1 MKKVRRAFALL
12 LSATLLLG
20 VLEPA
25 AIAASPVTGANQQTT
40 IQTPRSVEPKSG
52 TCGESATWSISA
64 EGVLTISGTGAIGDY
79 TENDAPWQS
88 LRADITAIVIEKG
101 ITRIGNYAFHDC
113 WVATSAVLPEGLVE
127 IGENA
132 FRSCGALEEIDLPP
146 ELTTIGIGAFY
157 YTSALTSI
165 TIPGSVETFLDAFND
180 SGLETVTIENGVDE
194 VDSYAFCNCYHL
206 KSVTLPD
213 SIQSIGNY
221 AFSGCQQLE
230 ELDLPEGITSF
241 GEYAFANTAIS
252 EFEFPEGA
260 SINAGVLQNTS
271 ITSIVIPQGV
281 ATIGQNAFYGCEN
294 LATVT
299 FPSTLTRIEGGAF
312 SYTAL
317 TSLNLP
323 DGVTHIGHSAFRECN
338 ALETVTM
345 TDSVTTM
352 DDNAFDDCDILRS
365 VTLSDQIETI
375 GLQTFSQ
382 CKKLETIHL
391 PASLKTIGN
400 DAFQYCESL
409 RSLTLPDGT
418 ESIGSLAFRG
428 CSVLEAV
435 VIPASVTS
443 IDSGWN
449 NNSVFAY
456 CGVLTLYVTPDS
468 HAEKYAKERGIT
480 YEYLAEGK
488 TVWLD
493 VVGEDGNPLDEEDY
507 SIRWYENGERL
518 SASGGSIGVDGD
530 TQALTY
536 EVALGEELAFQ
547 YQTPGAQTVELTDT
561 VTTLECQL
569 QPLPQVT
576 VIGAVTDAEGKLLPG
591 ASVTISQSAG
601 IYEKTQQENLPVE
614 SDGSFSIQ
622 LPVLETTVT
631 AEMDGYYT
639 RSRTVPLLD
648 GEGTSNNVGDIALP
662 AIPEAR
668 VELSFAVKSAVAA
681 GETPA
686 TTKLQTGNGITVSAY
701 NVTTEQNLTDTVFQY
716 PYLMLGDNNAKSG
729 DEVRITATDTWGKM
743 TAKPVTV
750 KLTDDPW
757 TAAITFTENG
767 AVSALLS
774 GDFPKRAAVFDA
786 GGNLVQTATVDGQLF
801 TSQPLPAGNYQVAFL
816 EKTSQI
822 SAIPTLGYLTT
833 LGLVQGE
840 NYVLRSFSVENG
852 KITTLGTVTVPELE
866 MSYLAAESTSVSVNK
881 AKAPAGQYV
890 TVRAAYE
897 LDEKVSSTGQTLV
910 VDLPEGCELV
920 DGSVTVDGGRANY
933 SSSDDGTVSIPT
945 NKEKATVLF
954 YVTAQ
959 GSGEFSV
966 TCSLEFTPAGTDEKV
981 TQPLGSGF
989 FSATAMQLHVLDK
1002 TSKETVRVSGK
1013 AAPNGTVEIYDG
1025 SRLAETAT
1033 ANAAG
1038 TWFATVDLQ
1047 PRYQFEVHDLQAK
1060 VTAGGTETL
1069 SDVARVTYDANYID
1083 LASITMINTA
1093 HPPTN
1098 LNPMEYVTEMVA
1110 ADYQGKS
1117 FYYRWD
1123 PNHPVF
1129 TFTVKFDEN
1138 DTERLSGVTV
1148 VATNAQGEE
1157 TLLSCQYQESAG
1169 AWTTSGI
1176 FDTVESLPV
1185 SLSVRYSCDGVP
1197 SVFGGGEQAVNAM
1210 MTAIVEDTQEYQ
1222 EAVEQVMEQESA
1234 KLSLGNVTAGGGG
1247 AFSMPLLYD
1256 EEQIG
1261 TYAAEE
1267 VDYTQFDLDAWRE
1280 QGTVIEYTLE
1290 DGSCYFTRRE
1300 LSGGEGT
1307 VTISQWTAYPADTV
1321 LTKETITL
1329 SEPTSPV
1336 LRLSQGERLAA
1347 SRSAQTLSSPRLAAD
1362 WSDLFEITNTIA
1374 QCLPSWA
1381 GSLASG
1387 INTIS
1392 DLNIIRMGVDSN
1404 MSIFELDYNNVLEL
1418 LDEKCDDGTPRVPS
1432 EQRASF
1438 LKQLDELNHMVLDY
1452 PSLVFMA
1459 FAMSYFADYMVGK
1472 AIGDLVPEEISD
1484 LADSENI
1491 NTIYSSLEGFQ
1502 RLMMKLGK
1510 KDSVKLSGRGVD
1522 MVVGVTTGLVEFDT
1536 NFVTSMVS
1544 DATKNV
1550 LQLNLDA
1557 QEYMDRRFQ
1566 EIHGDFQDLM
1576 KEIQMSYRQCKDD
1589 EEDDGKEDGG
1599 NGDGGDGRNGANSLS
1614 FDMTAG
1620 LDPSGYVCEAV
1631 PSNVLEGVTVTLYKM
1646 GDGGTEEEWDAANY
1660 DQTNPVTTNADG
1672 VYAWDVPAGQWKVK
1686 FEKEDYK
1693 PAETGWL
1700 TVPPPQTDVNVSLV
1714 SQESPEIASVS
1725 AYPEGV
1731 RVEFSQYMD
1740 IESVKEKLSVT
1751 TNENLITGSV
1761 EAENA
1766 EGSLNNPEIEYASV
1780 FFFTFTN
1787 GPESGEVTVSAAGAK
1802 NYAENTVQETAGSK
1816 TATIEAEPTGI
1827 AVRETASVGCDG
1839 IVTLEL
1845 QVEPPAAGANKTIRV
1860 ASSTS
1865 RLFEV
1870 KQNNATV
1877 TQVTTDEEGKA
1888 TLTLSGKLPGAG
1900 QLTFSLDGTSLT
1912 AATQVAVGDTTE
1924 VLSACAEVT
1933 ANPVPGSVAP
1943 GKEVTLQTETA
1954 GAVIY
1959 YTLNKTCPCDL
1970 DNEAR
1975 KEYTGPIEIT
1985 EDTYIIAYAVK
1996 EGYEDSKT
2004 SHFSYTVKEENPPVV
2019 EPGPGGSTP
2028 SRKPTVTVS
2037 GTGGTAVAQSS
2048 GVVVITPATGYKIA
2062 KVLVNGQE
2070 VAIPADGNLTGLQPS
2085 DKVTVTFEKISES
2098 VDLPFTDLAEDA
2110 WYSGAVEYVYA
2121 HGLMRGMSETAFAPN
2136 TSLTRAQAVQ
2146 ILYNL
2151 EGQPVVS
2158 GTATFTDAEHWAKSP
2173 IVWAQQTGVV
2183 DGYEDNSFRPENPIS
2198 RQEFAQIMYNYAK
2211 YKGYDLTAKGNL
2223 DAFPDADKMG
2233 AWAEPALAWAN
2244 GNKLING
2251 HDDGT
2256 LDPGGITI
2264 RAQAASILMRFDLN
2278 IVK

>member
-1 MKKVRRAFALL
+1 
-12 LSATLLLG
+12 
-20 VLEPA
+20 
-25 AIAASPVTGANQQTT
+25 
-40 IQTPRSVEPKSG
+40 
-52 TCGESATWSISA
+52 
-64 EGVLTISGTGAIGDY
+64 
-79 TENDAPWQS
+79 
-88 LRADITAIVIEKG
+88 
-101 ITRIGNYAFHDC
+101 
-113 WVATSAVLPEGLVE
+113 
-127 IGENA
+127 
-132 FRSCGALEEIDLPP
+132 
-146 ELTTIGIGAFY
+146 
-157 YTSALTSI
+157 
-165 TIPGSVETFLDAFND
+165 
-180 SGLETVTIENGVDE
+180 
-194 VDSYAFCNCYHL
+194 
-206 KSVTLPD
+206 
-213 SIQSIGNY
+213 
-221 AFSGCQQLE
+221 
-230 ELDLPEGITSF
+230 
-241 GEYAFANTAIS
+241 
-252 EFEFPEGA
+252 
-260 SINAGVLQNTS
+260 
-271 ITSIVIPQGV
+271 
-281 ATIGQNAFYGCEN
+281 
-294 LATVT
+294 
-299 FPSTLTRIEGGAF
+299 
-312 SYTAL
+312 
-317 TSLNLP
+317 
-323 DGVTHIGHSAFRECN
+323 
-338 ALETVTM
+338 
-345 TDSVTTM
+345 
-352 DDNAFDDCDILRS
+352 
-365 VTLSDQIETI
+365 
-375 GLQTFSQ
+375 
-382 CKKLETIHL
+382 
-391 PASLKTIGN
+391 
-400 DAFQYCESL
+400 
-409 RSLTLPDGT
+409 
-418 ESIGSLAFRG
+418 
-428 CSVLEAV
+428 
-435 VIPASVTS
+435 
-443 IDSGWN
+443 
-449 NNSVFAY
+449 
-456 CGVLTLYVTPDS
+456 
-468 HAEKYAKERGIT
+468 
-480 YEYLAEGK
+480 
-488 TVWLD
+488 
-493 VVGEDGNPLDEEDY
+493 
-507 SIRWYENGERL
+507 
-518 SASGGSIGVDGD
+518 
-530 TQALTY
+530 
-536 EVALGEELAFQ
+536 
-547 YQTPGAQTVELTDT
+547 
-561 VTTLECQL
+561 
-569 QPLPQVT
+569 
-576 VIGAVTDAEGKLLPG
+576 
-591 ASVTISQSAG
+591 
-601 IYEKTQQENLPVE
+601 
-614 SDGSFSIQ
+614 
-622 LPVLETTVT
+622 
-631 AEMDGYYT
+631 
-639 RSRTVPLLD
+639 
-648 GEGTSNNVGDIALP
+648 
-662 AIPEAR
+662 
-668 VELSFAVKSAVAA
+668 
-681 GETPA
+681 
-686 TTKLQTGNGITVSAY
+686 
-701 NVTTEQNLTDTVFQY
+701 
-716 PYLMLGDNNAKSG
+716 
-729 DEVRITATDTWGKM
+729 
-743 TAKPVTV
+743 
-750 KLTDDPW
+750 
-757 TAAITFTENG
+757 
-767 AVSALLS
+767 
-774 GDFPKRAAVFDA
+774 
-786 GGNLVQTATVDGQLF
+786 
-801 TSQPLPAGNYQVAFL
+801 
-816 EKTSQI
+816 
-822 SAIPTLGYLTT
+822 
-833 LGLVQGE
+833 
-840 NYVLRSFSVENG
+840 
-852 KITTLGTVTVPELE
+852 
-866 MSYLAAESTSVSVNK
+866 
-881 AKAPAGQYV
+881 
-890 TVRAAYE
+890 
-897 LDEKVSSTGQTLV
+897 
-910 VDLPEGCELV
+910 
-920 DGSVTVDGGRANY
+920 
-933 SSSDDGTVSIPT
+933 
-945 NKEKATVLF
+945 
-954 YVTAQ
+954 
-959 GSGEFSV
+959 
-966 TCSLEFTPAGTDEKV
+966 
-981 TQPLGSGF
+981 
-989 FSATAMQLHVLDK
+989 
-1002 TSKETVRVSGK
+1002 
-1013 AAPNGTVEIYDG
+1013 
-1025 SRLAETAT
+1025 
-1033 ANAAG
+1033 
-1038 TWFATVDLQ
+1038 
-1047 PRYQFEVHDLQAK
+1047 
-1060 VTAGGTETL
+1060 
-1069 SDVARVTYDANYID
+1069 
-1083 LASITMINTA
+1083 
-1093 HPPTN
+1093 
-1098 LNPMEYVTEMVA
+1098 
-1110 ADYQGKS
+1110 
-1117 FYYRWD
+1117 
-1123 PNHPVF
+1123 
-1129 TFTVKFDEN
+1129 
-1138 DTERLSGVTV
+1138 
-1148 VATNAQGEE
+1148 
-1157 TLLSCQYQESAG
+1157 
-1169 AWTTSGI
+1169 
-1176 FDTVESLPV
+1176 
-1185 SLSVRYSCDGVP
+1185 
-1197 SVFGGGEQAVNAM
+1197 M

-1247 AFSMPLLYD
+1247 AFSMSLLYD

-1374 QCLPSWA
+1374 QCLPGWA

-1392 DLNIIRMGVDSN
+1392 DVNILRMGVDSN

-1418 LDEKCDDGTPRVPS
+1418 LDEKCDDGTPRVS
-1432 EQRASF
+1432 SKQRTIF
-1438 LKQLDELNHMVLDY
+1438 LEQLDELNDTVLEYPGMVFTAY
-1452 PSLVFMA
+1452 
-1459 FAMSYFADYMVGK
+1459 AMSYFADYVVGK
-1472 AIGDLVPEEISD
+1472 TIGDLVPEEISD

-1510 KDSVKLSGRGVD
+1510 KDGVKLSGRGVD

-1536 NFVTSMVS
+1536 NVVTSMVS

-1576 KEIQMSYRQCKDD
+1576 KQIQLSYGECKDD
-1589 EEDDGKEDGG
+1589 EEEDGKEDGG

-1631 PSNVLEGVTVTLYKM
+1631 PSNVLEGVTVTLYKQ
-1646 GDGGTEEEWDAANY
+1646 DDDKEVQWNATYY

-1672 VYAWDVPAGQWKVK
+1672 VYAWDVPEGQWKVK
-1686 FEKEDYK
+1686 FEKESYK
-1693 PAETGWL
+1693 TACSDL
-1700 TVPPPQTDVNVSLV
+1700 LAVPPPQTDVNVSLV
-1714 SQESPEIASVS
+1714 SEELPEIASIS
-1725 AYPEGV
+1725 AYQKGV

-1751 TNENLITGSV
+1751 TNGNTITGSV

-1766 EGSLNNPEIEYASV
+1766 EGSLDNPEIKYASV
-1780 FFFTFTN
+1780 FFFTF
-1787 GPESGEVTVSAAGAK
+1787 GESVESGTVTVSAAGAE
-1802 NYAENTVQETAGSK
+1802 NYAENTVQETAESK
-1816 TATIEAEPTGI
+1816 TATIEVKPTGI
-1827 AVRETASVGCDG
+1827 AVQETASVGCDST
-1839 IVTLEL
+1839 VTLEL
-1845 QVEPPAAGANKTIRV
+1845 RVEPPAAGANKTIRV

-1924 VLSACAEVT
+1924 DPPVCEAVT

-2121 HGLMRGMSETAFAPN
+2121 HGLMRGMSEIVFSPN

-2158 GTATFTDAEHWAKSP
+2158 GAATFTDAEHWAKTP
-2173 IVWAQQTGVV
+2173 IAWAQQTGVV

-2198 RQEFAQIMYNYAK
+2198 RQEFAQMMYNYAK

-2233 AWAEPALAWAN
+2233 AWAEPSLAWAN

>member
-1 MKKVRRAFALL
+1 
-12 LSATLLLG
+12 
-20 VLEPA
+20 
-25 AIAASPVTGANQQTT
+25 
-40 IQTPRSVEPKSG
+40 
-52 TCGESATWSISA
+52 
-64 EGVLTISGTGAIGDY
+64 
-79 TENDAPWQS
+79 
-88 LRADITAIVIEKG
+88 
-101 ITRIGNYAFHDC
+101 
-113 WVATSAVLPEGLVE
+113 
-127 IGENA
+127 
-132 FRSCGALEEIDLPP
+132 
-146 ELTTIGIGAFY
+146 
-157 YTSALTSI
+157 
-165 TIPGSVETFLDAFND
+165 
-180 SGLETVTIENGVDE
+180 
-194 VDSYAFCNCYHL
+194 
-206 KSVTLPD
+206 
-213 SIQSIGNY
+213 
-221 AFSGCQQLE
+221 
-230 ELDLPEGITSF
+230 
-241 GEYAFANTAIS
+241 
-252 EFEFPEGA
+252 
-260 SINAGVLQNTS
+260 
-271 ITSIVIPQGV
+271 
-281 ATIGQNAFYGCEN
+281 
-294 LATVT
+294 
-299 FPSTLTRIEGGAF
+299 
-312 SYTAL
+312 
-317 TSLNLP
+317 
-323 DGVTHIGHSAFRECN
+323 
-338 ALETVTM
+338 
-345 TDSVTTM
+345 
-352 DDNAFDDCDILRS
+352 
-365 VTLSDQIETI
+365 
-375 GLQTFSQ
+375 
-382 CKKLETIHL
+382 
-391 PASLKTIGN
+391 
-400 DAFQYCESL
+400 
-409 RSLTLPDGT
+409 
-418 ESIGSLAFRG
+418 
-428 CSVLEAV
+428 
-435 VIPASVTS
+435 
-443 IDSGWN
+443 
-449 NNSVFAY
+449 
-456 CGVLTLYVTPDS
+456 
-468 HAEKYAKERGIT
+468 
-480 YEYLAEGK
+480 
-488 TVWLD
+488 
-493 VVGEDGNPLDEEDY
+493 
-507 SIRWYENGERL
+507 
-518 SASGGSIGVDGD
+518 
-530 TQALTY
+530 
-536 EVALGEELAFQ
+536 
-547 YQTPGAQTVELTDT
+547 
-561 VTTLECQL
+561 
-569 QPLPQVT
+569 
-576 VIGAVTDAEGKLLPG
+576 
-591 ASVTISQSAG
+591 
-601 IYEKTQQENLPVE
+601 
-614 SDGSFSIQ
+614 
-622 LPVLETTVT
+622 
-631 AEMDGYYT
+631 
-639 RSRTVPLLD
+639 
-648 GEGTSNNVGDIALP
+648 
-662 AIPEAR
+662 
-668 VELSFAVKSAVAA
+668 
-681 GETPA
+681 
-686 TTKLQTGNGITVSAY
+686 
-701 NVTTEQNLTDTVFQY
+701 
-716 PYLMLGDNNAKSG
+716 
-729 DEVRITATDTWGKM
+729 
-743 TAKPVTV
+743 
-750 KLTDDPW
+750 
-757 TAAITFTENG
+757 
-767 AVSALLS
+767 
-774 GDFPKRAAVFDA
+774 
-786 GGNLVQTATVDGQLF
+786 
-801 TSQPLPAGNYQVAFL
+801 
-816 EKTSQI
+816 
-822 SAIPTLGYLTT
+822 
-833 LGLVQGE
+833 
-840 NYVLRSFSVENG
+840 
-852 KITTLGTVTVPELE
+852 
-866 MSYLAAESTSVSVNK
+866 
-881 AKAPAGQYV
+881 
-890 TVRAAYE
+890 
-897 LDEKVSSTGQTLV
+897 
-910 VDLPEGCELV
+910 
-920 DGSVTVDGGRANY
+920 
-933 SSSDDGTVSIPT
+933 
-945 NKEKATVLF
+945 
-954 YVTAQ
+954 
-959 GSGEFSV
+959 
-966 TCSLEFTPAGTDEKV
+966 
-981 TQPLGSGF
+981 
-989 FSATAMQLHVLDK
+989 
-1002 TSKETVRVSGK
+1002 
-1013 AAPNGTVEIYDG
+1013 
-1025 SRLAETAT
+1025 
-1033 ANAAG
+1033 
-1038 TWFATVDLQ
+1038 
-1047 PRYQFEVHDLQAK
+1047 
-1060 VTAGGTETL
+1060 
-1069 SDVARVTYDANYID
+1069 
-1083 LASITMINTA
+1083 
-1093 HPPTN
+1093 
-1098 LNPMEYVTEMVA
+1098 ME
-1110 ADYQGKS
+1110 
-1117 FYYRWD
+1117 
-1123 PNHPVF
+1123 
-1129 TFTVKFDEN
+1129 FDEN
-1138 DTERLSGVTV
+1138 DPERLSGVTV
-1148 VATNAQGEE
+1148 VAANAQGEE
-1157 TLLSCQYQESAG
+1157 TLLPCQYQASAG
-1169 AWTTSGI
+1169 AWTTSGT

-1197 SVFGGGEQAVNAM
+1197 SVFGGGEEAVDAM

-1234 KLSLGNVTAGGGG
+1234 KLSLGTVTAEEGG

-1256 EEQIG
+1256 EKQIG

-1267 VDYTQFDLDAWRE
+1267 VDYTQFDLNEWRE

-1290 DGSCYFTRRE
+1290 DDSCYYTRRE

-1307 VTISQWTAYPADTV
+1307 VTITQWTAYPADKV

-1329 SEPTSPV
+1329 SGTVSPV

-1374 QCLPSWA
+1374 QLLPSWA

-1599 NGDGGDGRNGANSLS
+1599 SGDGGDGRNGANSLA

-1646 GDGGTEEEWDAANY
+1646 DDDKEVQWIATDY

-1686 FEKEDYK
+1686 FEKEDYES
-1693 PAETGWL
+1693 AETGWL
-1700 TVPPPQTDVNVSLV
+1700 TVPPPRTDVNVSLV

-1740 IESVKEKLSVT
+1740 IKSVKDELSVT
-1751 TNENLITGSV
+1751 TNGNPITGSV

-1766 EGSLNNPEIEYASV
+1766 EESLDDPETEYASV
-1780 FFFTFTN
+1780 FFFTFNEPTK
-1787 GPESGEVTVSAAGAK
+1787 SGKVTVSAAGAE
-1802 NYAENTVQETAGSK
+1802 NYARKTVKETAGSK
-1816 TATIEAEPTGI
+1816 TATIEVEPTGI
-1827 AVRETASVGCDG
+1827 AVQETASVDCDG
-1839 IVTLEL
+1839 TVTLEL
-1845 QVEPPAAGANKTIRV
+1845 RVEPPAAGANKTIRV

-1924 VLSACAEVT
+1924 DPPVCEAVT

-2048 GVVVITPATGYKIA
+2048 GVVVITPATGYRIA

-2070 VAIPADGNLTGLQPS
+2070 VAIPADGKLTGLQPS

-2098 VDLPFTDLAEDA
+2098 VDLPFTDLAEEA

-2121 HGLMRGMSETAFAPN
+2121 HGLMRGMSEIVFSPN

-2158 GTATFTDAEHWAKSP
+2158 GAATFTDAEHWAKTP
-2173 IVWAQQTGVV
+2173 IAWAQQTGVV

-2198 RQEFAQIMYNYAK
+2198 RQEFAQMMYNYAK

-2233 AWAEPALAWAN
+2233 AWAEPSLAWAN

>member
-1 MKKVRRAFALL
+1 M
-12 LSATLLLG
+12 
-20 VLEPA
+20 
-25 AIAASPVTGANQQTT
+25 TT
-40 IQTPRSVEPKSG
+40 R
-52 TCGESATWSISA
+52 
-64 EGVLTISGTGAIGDY
+64 
-79 TENDAPWQS
+79 
-88 LRADITAIVIEKG
+88 
-101 ITRIGNYAFHDC
+101 
-113 WVATSAVLPEGLVE
+113 
-127 IGENA
+127 
-132 FRSCGALEEIDLPP
+132 
-146 ELTTIGIGAFY
+146 
-157 YTSALTSI
+157 
-165 TIPGSVETFLDAFND
+165 
-180 SGLETVTIENGVDE
+180 
-194 VDSYAFCNCYHL
+194 
-206 KSVTLPD
+206 
-213 SIQSIGNY
+213 
-221 AFSGCQQLE
+221 
-230 ELDLPEGITSF
+230 
-241 GEYAFANTAIS
+241 
-252 EFEFPEGA
+252 
-260 SINAGVLQNTS
+260 
-271 ITSIVIPQGV
+271 
-281 ATIGQNAFYGCEN
+281 
-294 LATVT
+294 
-299 FPSTLTRIEGGAF
+299 
-312 SYTAL
+312 
-317 TSLNLP
+317 
-323 DGVTHIGHSAFRECN
+323 
-338 ALETVTM
+338 
-345 TDSVTTM
+345 
-352 DDNAFDDCDILRS
+352 
-365 VTLSDQIETI
+365 
-375 GLQTFSQ
+375 
-382 CKKLETIHL
+382 
-391 PASLKTIGN
+391 
-400 DAFQYCESL
+400 
-409 RSLTLPDGT
+409 
-418 ESIGSLAFRG
+418 
-428 CSVLEAV
+428 
-435 VIPASVTS
+435 
-443 IDSGWN
+443 
-449 NNSVFAY
+449 
-456 CGVLTLYVTPDS
+456 
-468 HAEKYAKERGIT
+468 
-480 YEYLAEGK
+480 
-488 TVWLD
+488 
-493 VVGEDGNPLDEEDY
+493 
-507 SIRWYENGERL
+507 
-518 SASGGSIGVDGD
+518 
-530 TQALTY
+530 
-536 EVALGEELAFQ
+536 
-547 YQTPGAQTVELTDT
+547 
-561 VTTLECQL
+561 
-569 QPLPQVT
+569 
-576 VIGAVTDAEGKLLPG
+576 
-591 ASVTISQSAG
+591 
-601 IYEKTQQENLPVE
+601 
-614 SDGSFSIQ
+614 
-622 LPVLETTVT
+622 
-631 AEMDGYYT
+631 
-639 RSRTVPLLD
+639 
-648 GEGTSNNVGDIALP
+648 
-662 AIPEAR
+662 
-668 VELSFAVKSAVAA
+668 
-681 GETPA
+681 
-686 TTKLQTGNGITVSAY
+686 
-701 NVTTEQNLTDTVFQY
+701 QNLTGTVFQY

-729 DEVRITATDTWGKM
+729 DEVRITATDTRGKM

-910 VDLPEGCELV
+910 VDLPEGCSLV
-920 DGSVTVDGGRANY
+920 KNSVTVDGDSANY
-933 SSSDDGTVSIPT
+933 SSPDDGTVRILT

-954 YVTAQ
+954 YVTPTS
-959 GSGEFSV
+959 SGEFSV

-989 FSATAMQLHVLDK
+989 FSATAMQLCVLGK
-1002 TSKETVRVSGK
+1002 TSKKTVLVSGK

-1025 SRLAETAT
+1025 SRLAAETT

-1038 TWFATVDLQ
+1038 TWFAEVDLQ

-1060 VTAGGTETL
+1060 VTTGVTETL

-1110 ADYQGKS
+1110 AKYQGKS

-1169 AWTTSGI
+1169 AWATSGT

-1197 SVFGGGEQAVNAM
+1197 SVFGGGEEAVDAM

-1234 KLSLGNVTAGGGG
+1234 KLSLGDVTAGEGG

-1256 EEQIG
+1256 EKQIG

-1267 VDYTQFDLDAWRE
+1267 VNYTQFDLNAWRE
-1280 QGTVIEYTLE
+1280 QSTVIEYTLE
-1290 DGSCYFTRRE
+1290 DGSCYYTRRE

-1307 VTISQWTAYPADTV
+1307 VTITQWTAYPADKV

-1329 SEPTSPV
+1329 SGTVSPV

-1374 QCLPSWA
+1374 QLLPSWA

-1438 LKQLDELNHMVLDY
+1438 LKQLDELNNMVLDY

-1510 KDSVKLSGRGVD
+1510 KDGVKLSGRGVD

-1576 KEIQMSYRQCKDD
+1576 KQIQLSYGECKDD
-1589 EEDDGKEDGG
+1589 EEEDGKEDGG

-1672 VYAWDVPAGQWKVK
+1672 VYAWDVPEGKWKVK
-1686 FEKEDYK
+1686 FEKEGY
-1693 PAETGWL
+1693 ETDCSDWL
-1700 TVPPPQTDVNVSLV
+1700 AVPPPQTNVNVSLV
-1714 SQESPEIASVS
+1714 SEASPEIASVS

-1740 IESVKEKLSVT
+1740 IESVKEELSVT
-1751 TNENLITGSV
+1751 TNGNAITGSV

-1766 EGSLNNPEIEYASV
+1766 EGSLDNPEIKYASV
-1780 FFFTFTN
+1780 FFFTF
-1787 GPESGEVTVSAAGAK
+1787 GESVESGTVTVSAAGAE
-1802 NYAENTVQETAGSK
+1802 NYAENTVQETAESK
-1816 TATIEAEPTGI
+1816 TATIEVKPTGI
-1827 AVRETASVGCDG
+1827 AVQETASVGCDG
-1839 IVTLEL
+1839 TVTLQL
-1845 QVEPPAAGANKTIRV
+1845 QVQPSEAGAHKTIQV

-1865 RLFEV
+1865 HLFNVPTSVE
-1870 KQNNATV
+1870 
-1877 TQVTTDEEGKA
+1877 TDENGKA

-1912 AATQVAVGDTTE
+1912 AATQVAVGDTTKDLPVCE
-1924 VLSACAEVT
+1924 AVTASPGAGVVPSGTKVVLS
-1933 ANPVPGSVAP
+1933 
-1943 GKEVTLQTETA
+1943 TETE
-1954 GAVIY
+1954 GASIY
-1959 YTLNKTCPCDL
+1959 YTLNKTCPCDES
-1970 DNEAR
+1970 NVAR

-1985 EDTYIIAYAVK
+1985 EDTYIIAYTVK

-2004 SHFSYTVKEENPPVV
+2004 SHFPYTVKEENPPVV
-2019 EPGPGGSTP
+2019 EPDPGGSTP

-2048 GVVVITPATGYKIA
+2048 GVVVITPATGYRIA

-2070 VAIPADGNLTGLQPS
+2070 VAIPADGKLTGLQPS

-2098 VDLPFTDLAEDA
+2098 VDLPFTDLAEEA

-2121 HGLMRGMSETAFAPN
+2121 HGLMRGMSEIVFSPN

-2158 GTATFTDAEHWAKSP
+2158 GAATFTDAEHWAKTP
-2173 IVWAQQTGVV
+2173 IAWAQQTGVV

-2198 RQEFAQIMYNYAK
+2198 RQEFAQMMYNYAK
-2211 YKGYDLTAKGNL
+2211 YKGYDLAAKGNL

-2244 GNKLING
+2244 GNNLING

>member
-1 MKKVRRAFALL
+1 M
-12 LSATLLLG
+12 
-20 VLEPA
+20 
-25 AIAASPVTGANQQTT
+25 TT
-40 IQTPRSVEPKSG
+40 R
-52 TCGESATWSISA
+52 
-64 EGVLTISGTGAIGDY
+64 
-79 TENDAPWQS
+79 
-88 LRADITAIVIEKG
+88 
-101 ITRIGNYAFHDC
+101 
-113 WVATSAVLPEGLVE
+113 
-127 IGENA
+127 
-132 FRSCGALEEIDLPP
+132 
-146 ELTTIGIGAFY
+146 
-157 YTSALTSI
+157 
-165 TIPGSVETFLDAFND
+165 
-180 SGLETVTIENGVDE
+180 
-194 VDSYAFCNCYHL
+194 
-206 KSVTLPD
+206 
-213 SIQSIGNY
+213 
-221 AFSGCQQLE
+221 
-230 ELDLPEGITSF
+230 
-241 GEYAFANTAIS
+241 
-252 EFEFPEGA
+252 
-260 SINAGVLQNTS
+260 
-271 ITSIVIPQGV
+271 
-281 ATIGQNAFYGCEN
+281 
-294 LATVT
+294 
-299 FPSTLTRIEGGAF
+299 
-312 SYTAL
+312 
-317 TSLNLP
+317 
-323 DGVTHIGHSAFRECN
+323 
-338 ALETVTM
+338 
-345 TDSVTTM
+345 
-352 DDNAFDDCDILRS
+352 
-365 VTLSDQIETI
+365 
-375 GLQTFSQ
+375 
-382 CKKLETIHL
+382 
-391 PASLKTIGN
+391 
-400 DAFQYCESL
+400 
-409 RSLTLPDGT
+409 
-418 ESIGSLAFRG
+418 
-428 CSVLEAV
+428 
-435 VIPASVTS
+435 
-443 IDSGWN
+443 
-449 NNSVFAY
+449 
-456 CGVLTLYVTPDS
+456 
-468 HAEKYAKERGIT
+468 
-480 YEYLAEGK
+480 
-488 TVWLD
+488 
-493 VVGEDGNPLDEEDY
+493 
-507 SIRWYENGERL
+507 
-518 SASGGSIGVDGD
+518 
-530 TQALTY
+530 
-536 EVALGEELAFQ
+536 
-547 YQTPGAQTVELTDT
+547 
-561 VTTLECQL
+561 
-569 QPLPQVT
+569 
-576 VIGAVTDAEGKLLPG
+576 
-591 ASVTISQSAG
+591 
-601 IYEKTQQENLPVE
+601 
-614 SDGSFSIQ
+614 
-622 LPVLETTVT
+622 
-631 AEMDGYYT
+631 
-639 RSRTVPLLD
+639 
-648 GEGTSNNVGDIALP
+648 
-662 AIPEAR
+662 
-668 VELSFAVKSAVAA
+668 
-681 GETPA
+681 
-686 TTKLQTGNGITVSAY
+686 
-701 NVTTEQNLTDTVFQY
+701 QNLTGTVFQY

-743 TAKPVTV
+743 TAEPVTV
-750 KLTDDPW
+750 KLTDDPS

-774 GDFPKRAAVFDA
+774 GDFPKRAAVFD
-786 GGNLVQTATVDGQLF
+786 GDGNLVQTATVEGQLF
-801 TSQPLPAGNYQVAFL
+801 TSQPLPAGSYQVAFL

-833 LGLVQGE
+833 LGLIQGE
-840 NYVLRSFSVENG
+840 DYVLRSITVENG
-852 KITTLGTVTVPELE
+852 KIATLGTVTVPQLE
-866 MSYLAAESTSVSVNK
+866 MSYLVVENTSVSVNK
-881 AKAPAGQYV
+881 AAVPAGQYV

-1060 VTAGGTETL
+1060 VTTEGTETL
-1069 SDVARVTYDANYID
+1069 SDVVRVTYDANYID

-1247 AFSMPLLYD
+1247 AFSMSLLYD

-1267 VDYTQFDLDAWRE
+1267 VDYTQFDLNAWRE
-1280 QGTVIEYTLE
+1280 QSTVIEYTLE

-1374 QCLPSWA
+1374 QCLPGWA

-1392 DLNIIRMGVDSN
+1392 DVNILRMGVDSN

-1418 LDEKCDDGTPRVPS
+1418 LDEKCDDGTPRVS
-1432 EQRASF
+1432 SKQRTIF
-1438 LKQLDELNHMVLDY
+1438 LEQLDELNHMVLDY
-1452 PSLVFMA
+1452 PGLVFMA
-1459 FAMSYFADYMVGK
+1459 FAMSYFADYVVGK
-1472 AIGDLVPEEISD
+1472 TIGDLVPEEISD

-1510 KDSVKLSGRGVD
+1510 KDGVKLSGRGVD

-1536 NFVTSMVS
+1536 NVVTSMVS

-1576 KEIQMSYRQCKDD
+1576 KQIQLSYGECKDD
-1589 EEDDGKEDGG
+1589 EEEDGKEDGG

-1646 GDGGTEEEWDAANY
+1646 DDDKEVQWIATDY

-1686 FEKEDYK
+1686 FEKEDYES
-1693 PAETGWL
+1693 AETGWL
-1700 TVPPPQTDVNVSLV
+1700 TVPPPRTDVNVSLV

-1740 IESVKEKLSVT
+1740 IKSVKDELSVT
-1751 TNENLITGSV
+1751 TNGNPITGSV

-1766 EGSLNNPEIEYASV
+1766 EESLDDPETEYASV
-1780 FFFTFTN
+1780 FFFTFNEPTK
-1787 GPESGEVTVSAAGAK
+1787 SGKVTVSAAGAE
-1802 NYAENTVQETAGSK
+1802 NYARKTVKETAGSK
-1816 TATIEAEPTGI
+1816 TATIEVEPTGI
-1827 AVRETASVGCDG
+1827 AVQETASVDCDG
-1839 IVTLEL
+1839 TVTLEL
-1845 QVEPPAAGANKTIRV
+1845 RVEPPAAGANKTIRV

-1924 VLSACAEVT
+1924 DPPVCEAVT

-2048 GVVVITPATGYKIA
+2048 GVVVITPATGYRIA

-2070 VAIPADGNLTGLQPS
+2070 VAIPADGKLTGLQPS

-2098 VDLPFTDLAEDA
+2098 VDLPFTDLAEEA

-2121 HGLMRGMSETAFAPN
+2121 HGLMRGMSEIVFSPN

-2158 GTATFTDAEHWAKSP
+2158 GAATFTDAEHWAKTP
-2173 IVWAQQTGVV
+2173 IAWAQQTGVV

-2198 RQEFAQIMYNYAK
+2198 RQEFAQMMYNYAK
-2211 YKGYDLTAKGNL
+2211 YKGYDLAAKGNL

-2244 GNKLING
+2244 GNNLING

-2256 LDPGGITI
+2256 LDPGGTTI

>member
-1 MKKVRRAFALL
+1 MKKVRCAFALL

-79 TENDAPWQS
+79 SENDAPWQS

-113 WVATSAVLPEGLVE
+113 RVATSAALPEGLVE

-132 FRSCGALEEIDLPP
+132 FRSCGALEGINLPP

-165 TIPGSVETFLDAFND
+165 TIPGSVETFSDAFND
-180 SGLETVTIENGVDE
+180 SGLETVTIEHGVDE

-206 KSVTLPD
+206 KSVNLPD

-221 AFSGCQQLE
+221 AFNGCQQLE

-456 CGVLTLYVTPDS
+456 CGVLTLYVTPGS
-468 HAEKYAKERGIT
+468 HAETYAKERGIT

-488 TVWLD
+488 TVRLD
-493 VVGEDGNPLDEEDY
+493 VVDEDGKPLDEVDY

-518 SASGGSIGVDGD
+518 GASGGSIGVDAD

-536 EVALGEELAFQ
+536 EIALGEELAFQ
-547 YQTPGAQTVELTDT
+547 YQTPGVQTVELTDT

-576 VIGAVTDAEGKLLPG
+576 LTGAVTDAEGEPLKQ

-601 IYEKTQQENLPVE
+601 IYEKTQRENLPVD

-639 RSRTVPLLD
+639 RSRTITPSAAVADL
-648 GEGTSNNVGDIALP
+648 GDIALP
-662 AIPEAR
+662 TIPEAR
-668 VELSFAVKSAVAA
+668 VELSFTVESAVAA
-681 GETPA
+681 DEA
-686 TTKLQTGNGITVSAY
+686 SVTTKLQTGNGITVSAY
-701 NVTTEQNLTDTVFQY
+701 NVTTGKELTNAVFQY
-716 PYLMLGDNNAKSG
+716 PYLVLGDNNAKSG

-750 KLTDDPW
+750 KLTDDPS

-801 TSQPLPAGNYQVAFL
+801 TSQPLPAGSYQVAFL

-933 SSSDDGTVSIPT
+933 SSSDDGTVNIPT

-966 TCSLEFTPAGTDEKV
+966 TCSLAVTPEGTGQAV

-989 FSATAMQLHVLDK
+989 FSATAMQLRVLDK
-1002 TSKETVRVSGK
+1002 TSKDEVRVSGK

-1025 SRLAETAT
+1025 SRLAGTAT

-1038 TWFATVDLQ
+1038 TWFAEVDLQ

-1060 VTAGGTETL
+1060 VTTGVTETL

-1110 ADYQGKS
+1110 AKYQGKS

-1169 AWTTSGI
+1169 AWATSGT

-1197 SVFGGGEQAVNAM
+1197 SVFGGGEEAVDAM

-1234 KLSLGNVTAGGGG
+1234 KLSLGDVTAGEGG

-1256 EEQIG
+1256 EKQIG

-1267 VDYTQFDLDAWRE
+1267 VNYTQFDLNAWRE
-1280 QGTVIEYTLE
+1280 QSTVIEYTLE
-1290 DGSCYFTRRE
+1290 DGSCYYTRRE

-1374 QCLPSWA
+1374 QCLPGWA

-1392 DLNIIRMGVDSN
+1392 DVNILRMGVDSN

-1418 LDEKCDDGTPRVPS
+1418 LDEKCDDGTPRVS
-1432 EQRASF
+1432 SKQRTIF
-1438 LKQLDELNHMVLDY
+1438 LEQLDELNDTVLEYPGMVFTAY
-1452 PSLVFMA
+1452 
-1459 FAMSYFADYMVGK
+1459 AMSYFADYVVGK
-1472 AIGDLVPEEISD
+1472 TIGDLVPEEISD

-1510 KDSVKLSGRGVD
+1510 KDGVKLSGRGVD

-1536 NFVTSMVS
+1536 NVVTSMVS

-1576 KEIQMSYRQCKDD
+1576 KQIQLSYGECKDD
-1589 EEDDGKEDGG
+1589 EEEDGKEDGG

-1686 FEKEDYK
+1686 FEKEDYES
-1693 PAETGWL
+1693 AETGWL
-1700 TVPPPQTDVNVSLV
+1700 TVPPPRTDVNVSLV

-1740 IESVKEKLSVT
+1740 IGSVMEKLSVSSAGQSIAGT
-1751 TNENLITGSV
+1751 V
-1761 EAENA
+1761 KAENA
-1766 EGSLNNPEIEYASV
+1766 EASLEDPDVQYASV

-1787 GPESGEVTVSAAGAK
+1787 GPESGEVTVSATDAK
-1802 NYAENTVQETAGSK
+1802 NYAENTVQETVESK

-1924 VLSACAEVT
+1924 DPPVCEAVT

-2098 VDLPFTDLAEDA
+2098 VDLPFTDLAEEA

-2121 HGLMRGMSETAFAPN
+2121 HGLMRGMSETVFSPN

-2158 GTATFTDAEHWAKSP
+2158 GAATFTDAEHWAKTP
-2173 IVWAQQTGVV
+2173 IAWAQQTGVV

-2198 RQEFAQIMYNYAK
+2198 RQEFAQMMYNYAK

-2233 AWAEPALAWAN
+2233 AWAEPSLAWAN

>member
-1 MKKVRRAFALL
+1 
-12 LSATLLLG
+12 
-20 VLEPA
+20 
-25 AIAASPVTGANQQTT
+25 
-40 IQTPRSVEPKSG
+40 
-52 TCGESATWSISA
+52 
-64 EGVLTISGTGAIGDY
+64 
-79 TENDAPWQS
+79 
-88 LRADITAIVIEKG
+88 
-101 ITRIGNYAFHDC
+101 
-113 WVATSAVLPEGLVE
+113 
-127 IGENA
+127 
-132 FRSCGALEEIDLPP
+132 
-146 ELTTIGIGAFY
+146 
-157 YTSALTSI
+157 
-165 TIPGSVETFLDAFND
+165 
-180 SGLETVTIENGVDE
+180 
-194 VDSYAFCNCYHL
+194 
-206 KSVTLPD
+206 
-213 SIQSIGNY
+213 
-221 AFSGCQQLE
+221 
-230 ELDLPEGITSF
+230 
-241 GEYAFANTAIS
+241 
-252 EFEFPEGA
+252 
-260 SINAGVLQNTS
+260 
-271 ITSIVIPQGV
+271 
-281 ATIGQNAFYGCEN
+281 
-294 LATVT
+294 
-299 FPSTLTRIEGGAF
+299 
-312 SYTAL
+312 
-317 TSLNLP
+317 
-323 DGVTHIGHSAFRECN
+323 
-338 ALETVTM
+338 M

-352 DDNAFDDCDILRS
+352 DDNAFDHCDILRS

-456 CGVLTLYVTPDS
+456 CGVLTLYVTPGS
-468 HAEKYAKERGIT
+468 HAETYAKERGIT

-488 TVWLD
+488 TVRLD
-493 VVGEDGNPLDEEDY
+493 VVDEDGKPLDEVDY

-518 SASGGSIGVDGD
+518 NASGGSIGVDAE

-639 RSRTVPLLD
+639 RSRTITPSAAVADL
-648 GEGTSNNVGDIALP
+648 GNIALP
-662 AIPEAR
+662 TIPEAR
-668 VELSFAVKSAVAA
+668 VELSFTVESAVAA
-681 GETPA
+681 DETPV

-701 NVTTEQNLTDTVFQY
+701 NVTTEKELTNAVFQY
-716 PYLMLGDNNAKSG
+716 PYLVLGDNNAKSG

-743 TAKPVTV
+743 TAEPVTV
-750 KLTDDPW
+750 KLTDDPS

-774 GDFPKRAAVFDA
+774 GDFPKRAAVFD
-786 GGNLVQTATVDGQLF
+786 GDGNLVQTATVEGQLF
-801 TSQPLPAGNYQVAFL
+801 TSQPLPAGSYQVAFL

-833 LGLVQGE
+833 LGLIQGE
-840 NYVLRSFSVENG
+840 DYVLRSFSVENG

-910 VDLPEGCELV
+910 VDLPEDCSLV
-920 DGSVTVDGGRANY
+920 SGSVTVDGVSANY
-933 SSSDDGTVSIPT
+933 SSPDDGRTVRIPT
-945 NKEKATVLF
+945 SKEKATVLF
-954 YVTAQ
+954 YVTPTS
-959 GSGEFSV
+959 SGEFSV
-966 TCSLEFTPAGTDEKV
+966 TCSLAFTPEGTEQAV

-989 FSATAMQLHVLDK
+989 FSATAMELRVLDK
-1002 TSKETVRVSGK
+1002 TSKKTVRVSGK

-1038 TWFATVDLQ
+1038 TWFAIVDLQ

-1060 VTAGGTETL
+1060 VTTEGTETL
-1069 SDVARVTYDANYID
+1069 SDVVRVTYDANYID

-1110 ADYQGKS
+1110 AKYQGKS

-1123 PNHPVF
+1123 PNNPVF

-1148 VATNAQGEE
+1148 VAANAQGEE
-1157 TLLSCQYQESAG
+1157 TLLPCQYQASAG
-1169 AWTTSGI
+1169 AWTTSGT

-1197 SVFGGGEQAVNAM
+1197 SVFGGGEEAVDAM

-1234 KLSLGNVTAGGGG
+1234 KLSLGTVTAEEGG

-1256 EEQIG
+1256 EKQIG

-1267 VDYTQFDLDAWRE
+1267 VDYTQFDLNEWRE

-1290 DGSCYFTRRE
+1290 DDSCYYTRRE

-1307 VTISQWTAYPADTV
+1307 VTITQWTAYPADKV

-1329 SEPTSPV
+1329 SGTVSPV

-1374 QCLPSWA
+1374 QLLPSWA

-1599 NGDGGDGRNGANSLS
+1599 SGDGGDGRNGANSLA

-1646 GDGGTEEEWDAANY
+1646 DDDKEVQWIATDY

-1686 FEKEDYK
+1686 FEKEDYE

-1700 TVPPPQTDVNVSLV
+1700 TVPPPRTDVNVSLV

-1740 IESVKEKLSVT
+1740 IESVNEKLSVT
-1751 TNENLITGSV
+1751 TNGNTITGSV

-1766 EGSLNNPEIEYASV
+1766 EGSLDDPETEYASV

-1802 NYAENTVQETAGSK
+1802 NYAENIVQETAGSK
-1816 TATIEAEPTGI
+1816 TATIEVEPTGI
-1827 AVRETASVGCDG
+1827 AVCETASVGCDG
-1839 IVTLEL
+1839 TVTLEL
-1845 QVEPPAAGANKTIRV
+1845 RVEPPAAGANKTIQV

-1865 RLFEV
+1865 YLFEV

-1888 TLTLSGKLPGAG
+1888 TLTLSGKLPGVG

-2198 RQEFAQIMYNYAK
+2198 RQEFAQMMYNYAK

-2256 LDPGGITI
+2256 LDPRGITI

>member
-1 MKKVRRAFALL
+1 
-12 LSATLLLG
+12 
-20 VLEPA
+20 
-25 AIAASPVTGANQQTT
+25 
-40 IQTPRSVEPKSG
+40 
-52 TCGESATWSISA
+52 
-64 EGVLTISGTGAIGDY
+64 
-79 TENDAPWQS
+79 
-88 LRADITAIVIEKG
+88 
-101 ITRIGNYAFHDC
+101 
-113 WVATSAVLPEGLVE
+113 
-127 IGENA
+127 
-132 FRSCGALEEIDLPP
+132 
-146 ELTTIGIGAFY
+146 
-157 YTSALTSI
+157 
-165 TIPGSVETFLDAFND
+165 
-180 SGLETVTIENGVDE
+180 
-194 VDSYAFCNCYHL
+194 
-206 KSVTLPD
+206 
-213 SIQSIGNY
+213 
-221 AFSGCQQLE
+221 
-230 ELDLPEGITSF
+230 
-241 GEYAFANTAIS
+241 
-252 EFEFPEGA
+252 
-260 SINAGVLQNTS
+260 
-271 ITSIVIPQGV
+271 
-281 ATIGQNAFYGCEN
+281 
-294 LATVT
+294 
-299 FPSTLTRIEGGAF
+299 
-312 SYTAL
+312 
-317 TSLNLP
+317 
-323 DGVTHIGHSAFRECN
+323 
-338 ALETVTM
+338 M

-456 CGVLTLYVTPDS
+456 CGVLTLYVTPGS
-468 HAEKYAKERGIT
+468 HAETYAKERGIT

-488 TVWLD
+488 TVRLD
-493 VVGEDGNPLDEEDY
+493 VVDEDGKPLDEVDY
-507 SIRWYENGERL
+507 SIRWHENGERL
-518 SASGGSIGVDGD
+518 NASGGSIGVDAE

-639 RSRTVPLLD
+639 RSRTITPSAAVADL
-648 GEGTSNNVGDIALP
+648 GNIALP
-662 AIPEAR
+662 TIPEAR
-668 VELSFAVKSAVAA
+668 VELSFTVESAVAA
-681 GETPA
+681 DETPV

-701 NVTTEQNLTDTVFQY
+701 NVTTEKELTNAVFQY
-716 PYLMLGDNNAKSG
+716 PYLVLGDNNAKSG

-743 TAKPVTV
+743 TAEPVTV
-750 KLTDDPW
+750 KLTDDPS

-774 GDFPKRAAVFDA
+774 GDFPKRAAVFD
-786 GGNLVQTATVDGQLF
+786 GDGNLVQTATVEGQLF
-801 TSQPLPAGNYQVAFL
+801 TSQPLPAGSYQVAFL

-833 LGLVQGE
+833 LGLIQGE
-840 NYVLRSFSVENG
+840 DYVLRSITVENG
-852 KITTLGTVTVPELE
+852 KIATLGTVTVPELE
-866 MSYLAAESTSVSVNK
+866 MSYLVAENTSVSVNK

-920 DGSVTVDGGRANY
+920 EGSVTVDRVSATY
-933 SSSDDGTVSIPT
+933 SSSDDGTVNIPT

-954 YVTAQ
+954 YVTPTS
-959 GSGEFSV
+959 SGEFSV
-966 TCSLEFTPAGTDEKV
+966 TCSLAFTPEGTEQAV

-989 FSATAMQLHVLDK
+989 FSATATELRVLDK
-1002 TSKETVRVSGK
+1002 TSKKTVRVSGK

-1038 TWFATVDLQ
+1038 TWFAIMDLQ

-1060 VTAGGTETL
+1060 VTTGGTETL

-1129 TFTVKFDEN
+1129 TFTVEFDEN
-1138 DTERLSGVTV
+1138 DPERLSGVTV
-1148 VATNAQGEE
+1148 VAANAQGEE
-1157 TLLSCQYQESAG
+1157 TLLPCQYQASAG
-1169 AWTTSGI
+1169 AWTTSGT

-1197 SVFGGGEQAVNAM
+1197 SVFGGGEEAVNAM

-1234 KLSLGNVTAGGGG
+1234 KLSLGTVTAGEGG

-1256 EEQIG
+1256 EKRIG

-1267 VDYTQFDLDAWRE
+1267 VNYTQFDLNAWRE
-1280 QGTVIEYTLE
+1280 QSTVIEYTLE
-1290 DGSCYFTRRE
+1290 DGSCYYTRRE

-1307 VTISQWTAYPADTV
+1307 VTITQWTAYPADKV

-1329 SEPTSPV
+1329 SETVSPV

-1374 QCLPSWA
+1374 QLLPSWA

-1646 GDGGTEEEWDAANY
+1646 DDDKEVQWIATDY

-1693 PAETGWL
+1693 PAETDWL
-1700 TVPPPQTDVNVSLV
+1700 TVPPPRTDVNVSLV

-1740 IESVKEKLSVT
+1740 IESVKEELSVT
-1751 TNENLITGSV
+1751 TNGNAITGSV

-1766 EGSLNNPEIEYASV
+1766 EGSLDNPEIKYASV
-1780 FFFTFTN
+1780 FFFTF
-1787 GPESGEVTVSAAGAK
+1787 GESVESGTVTVSAAGAE
-1802 NYAENTVQETAGSK
+1802 NYAENTVQETAESK
-1816 TATIEAEPTGI
+1816 TATIEVKPTGI
-1827 AVRETASVGCDG
+1827 AVQETASVGCDG
-1839 IVTLEL
+1839 TVTLQL
-1845 QVEPPAAGANKTIRV
+1845 QVQPSEAGAHKTIQV

-1865 RLFEV
+1865 HLFNVPTSVE
-1870 KQNNATV
+1870 
-1877 TQVTTDEEGKA
+1877 TDENGKA

>member
-12 LSATLLLG
+12 LSAALLLG

-25 AIAASPVTGANQQTT
+25 AIAAGPVTGANLQTT
-40 IQTPRSVEPKSG
+40 IQTPRSIEPQSG
-52 TCGESATWSISA
+52 TCGDNATWSISA

-230 ELDLPEGITSF
+230 ELDLPDGITSF

-281 ATIGQNAFYGCEN
+281 TTIGQNAFYGCEN

-317 TSLNLP
+317 TSLHLP
-323 DGVTHIGHSAFRECN
+323 DGVEFIGHSAFRECN
-338 ALETVTM
+338 VLETVTM

-352 DDNAFDDCDILRS
+352 DDNAFDHCDILRS

-409 RSLTLPDGT
+409 RSVTLPEGV
-418 ESIGSLAFRG
+418 ERIGSLAFRG
-428 CSVLEAV
+428 CGALEAV
-435 VIPASVTS
+435 VLPASVKE
-443 IDSGWN
+443 ISGGYGN
-449 NNSVFAY
+449 DAAFNS
-456 CGVLTLYVTPDS
+456 CGNVTLYVKAGS
-468 HAEKYAKERGIT
+468 YAQQYAIDGNLR
-480 YEYLAEGK
+480 YELLAEGK
-488 TVWLD
+488 RVTLD
-493 VVGEDGNPLDEEDY
+493 VLDSSGTPLEKGY
-507 SIRWYENGERL
+507 SVRWYENGERL

-547 YQTPGAQTVELTDT
+547 YQTPGVQTVELTDT

-576 VIGAVTDAEGKLLPG
+576 VTGAVTDAEGKPLPG

-601 IYEKTQQENLPVE
+601 IYEKTQRENLPVD

-920 DGSVTVDGGRANY
+920 DGSVTVDGDSANY
-933 SSSDDGTVSIPT
+933 SSPDDGTVRILT

-954 YVTAQ
+954 YVAAQ
-959 GSGEFSV
+959 SSGEFSV
-966 TCSLEFTPAGTDEKV
+966 TCSLAFTPEGTEQAV

-989 FSATAMQLHVLDK
+989 FSATAMELRVLDK
-1002 TSKETVRVSGK
+1002 TSKKTVRVSGK

-1025 SRLAETAT
+1025 SRLAETET

-1038 TWFATVDLQ
+1038 TWFAIVDLQ

-1060 VTAGGTETL
+1060 VTTGGTETL

-1197 SVFGGGEQAVNAM
+1197 SVFGGGE
-1210 MTAIVEDTQEYQ
+1210 
-1222 EAVEQVMEQESA
+1222 
-1234 KLSLGNVTAGGGG
+1234 
-1247 AFSMPLLYD
+1247 
-1256 EEQIG
+1256 
-1261 TYAAEE
+1261 
-1267 VDYTQFDLDAWRE
+1267 
-1280 QGTVIEYTLE
+1280 
-1290 DGSCYFTRRE
+1290 
-1300 LSGGEGT
+1300 
-1307 VTISQWTAYPADTV
+1307 
-1321 LTKETITL
+1321 
-1329 SEPTSPV
+1329 
-1336 LRLSQGERLAA
+1336 
-1347 SRSAQTLSSPRLAAD
+1347 
-1362 WSDLFEITNTIA
+1362 
-1374 QCLPSWA
+1374 
-1381 GSLASG
+1381 
-1387 INTIS
+1387 
-1392 DLNIIRMGVDSN
+1392 
-1404 MSIFELDYNNVLEL
+1404 
-1418 LDEKCDDGTPRVPS
+1418 
-1432 EQRASF
+1432 
-1438 LKQLDELNHMVLDY
+1438 
-1452 PSLVFMA
+1452 
-1459 FAMSYFADYMVGK
+1459 
-1472 AIGDLVPEEISD
+1472 
-1484 LADSENI
+1484 
-1491 NTIYSSLEGFQ
+1491 
-1502 RLMMKLGK
+1502 
-1510 KDSVKLSGRGVD
+1510 
-1522 MVVGVTTGLVEFDT
+1522 
-1536 NFVTSMVS
+1536 
-1544 DATKNV
+1544 
-1550 LQLNLDA
+1550 
-1557 QEYMDRRFQ
+1557 
-1566 EIHGDFQDLM
+1566 
-1576 KEIQMSYRQCKDD
+1576 
-1589 EEDDGKEDGG
+1589 
-1599 NGDGGDGRNGANSLS
+1599 
-1614 FDMTAG
+1614 
-1620 LDPSGYVCEAV
+1620 
-1631 PSNVLEGVTVTLYKM
+1631 
-1646 GDGGTEEEWDAANY
+1646 
-1660 DQTNPVTTNADG
+1660 
-1672 VYAWDVPAGQWKVK
+1672 
-1686 FEKEDYK
+1686 
-1693 PAETGWL
+1693 
-1700 TVPPPQTDVNVSLV
+1700 
-1714 SQESPEIASVS
+1714 
-1725 AYPEGV
+1725 
-1731 RVEFSQYMD
+1731 
-1740 IESVKEKLSVT
+1740 
-1751 TNENLITGSV
+1751 
-1761 EAENA
+1761 
-1766 EGSLNNPEIEYASV
+1766 
-1780 FFFTFTN
+1780 
-1787 GPESGEVTVSAAGAK
+1787 
-1802 NYAENTVQETAGSK
+1802 
-1816 TATIEAEPTGI
+1816 
-1827 AVRETASVGCDG
+1827 
-1839 IVTLEL
+1839 
-1845 QVEPPAAGANKTIRV
+1845 
-1860 ASSTS
+1860 
-1865 RLFEV
+1865 
-1870 KQNNATV
+1870 
-1877 TQVTTDEEGKA
+1877 
-1888 TLTLSGKLPGAG
+1888 
-1900 QLTFSLDGTSLT
+1900 
-1912 AATQVAVGDTTE
+1912 
-1924 VLSACAEVT
+1924 
-1933 ANPVPGSVAP
+1933 
-1943 GKEVTLQTETA
+1943 
-1954 GAVIY
+1954 
-1959 YTLNKTCPCDL
+1959 
-1970 DNEAR
+1970 
-1975 KEYTGPIEIT
+1975 
-1985 EDTYIIAYAVK
+1985 
-1996 EGYEDSKT
+1996 
-2004 SHFSYTVKEENPPVV
+2004 
-2019 EPGPGGSTP
+2019 
-2028 SRKPTVTVS
+2028 
-2037 GTGGTAVAQSS
+2037 
-2048 GVVVITPATGYKIA
+2048 
-2062 KVLVNGQE
+2062 
-2070 VAIPADGNLTGLQPS
+2070 
-2085 DKVTVTFEKISES
+2085 
-2098 VDLPFTDLAEDA
+2098 
-2110 WYSGAVEYVYA
+2110 
-2121 HGLMRGMSETAFAPN
+2121 
-2136 TSLTRAQAVQ
+2136 
-2146 ILYNL
+2146 
-2151 EGQPVVS
+2151 
-2158 GTATFTDAEHWAKSP
+2158 
-2173 IVWAQQTGVV
+2173 
-2183 DGYEDNSFRPENPIS
+2183 
-2198 RQEFAQIMYNYAK
+2198 
-2211 YKGYDLTAKGNL
+2211 
-2223 DAFPDADKMG
+2223 
-2233 AWAEPALAWAN
+2233 
-2244 GNKLING
+2244 
-2251 HDDGT
+2251 
-2256 LDPGGITI
+2256 
-2264 RAQAASILMRFDLN
+2264 
-2278 IVK
+2278 

>member
-40 IQTPRSVEPKSG
+40 IQTPRSIEPQSG
-52 TCGESATWSISA
+52 TCGDNATWSISA

-165 TIPGSVETFLDAFND
+165 TIPGSVETFLDAFNV

-230 ELDLPEGITSF
+230 ELDLPDGITSF

-281 ATIGQNAFYGCEN
+281 TTIGQNAFYGCEN

-456 CGVLTLYVTPDS
+456 CGVLTLYVTPGS
-468 HAEKYAKERGIT
+468 HAETYAKERGIT

-488 TVWLD
+488 TVRLD
-493 VVGEDGNPLDEEDY
+493 VVDEDGKPLDEEDY

-518 SASGGSIGVDGD
+518 NASGGSIGVDAE

-547 YQTPGAQTVELTDT
+547 YQTPGVQTVELTDT

-576 VIGAVTDAEGKLLPG
+576 LTGAVTDAEGEPLPQ

-639 RSRTVPLLD
+639 RSRTITPSAAVADL
-648 GEGTSNNVGDIALP
+648 GNIALP
-662 AIPEAR
+662 TIPEAR
-668 VELSFAVKSAVAA
+668 VELSFTVESAVAA
-681 GETPA
+681 DEA
-686 TTKLQTGNGITVSAY
+686 SVTTKLQTGNGITVSAY
-701 NVTTEQNLTDTVFQY
+701 NVTTGKELTNAVFQY
-716 PYLMLGDNNAKSG
+716 PYLVLGDNNAKSG

-866 MSYLAAESTSVSVNK
+866 MSYLVAENTSVSVNK

-920 DGSVTVDGGRANY
+920 EGSVTVDRVSATY
-933 SSSDDGTVSIPT
+933 SSSDDGTVNIPT

-954 YVTAQ
+954 YVTPTS
-959 GSGEFSV
+959 SGEFSV
-966 TCSLEFTPAGTDEKV
+966 TCSLAFTPEGTEQAV

-989 FSATAMQLHVLDK
+989 FSATATELRVLDK
-1002 TSKETVRVSGK
+1002 TSKKTVRVSGK

-1025 SRLAETAT
+1025 SRLAETET

-1038 TWFATVDLQ
+1038 TWFAIVDLQ

-1060 VTAGGTETL
+1060 VTTEGTETL

-1169 AWTTSGI
+1169 AWTTSGT

-1247 AFSMPLLYD
+1247 AFSMSLLYD

-1267 VDYTQFDLDAWRE
+1267 VDYTQFDLNEWRE

-1290 DGSCYFTRRE
+1290 DDSCYYTRRE

-1307 VTISQWTAYPADTV
+1307 VTITQWTAYPADKV

-1329 SEPTSPV
+1329 SGTVSPV

-1374 QCLPSWA
+1374 QLLPSWA

-1392 DLNIIRMGVDSN
+1392 DLNILRMGVDSN

-1646 GDGGTEEEWDAANY
+1646 DDDKEVQWIATDY

-1693 PAETGWL
+1693 PAETDWL
-1700 TVPPPQTDVNVSLV
+1700 TVPPPRTDVNVSLV

-1740 IESVKEKLSVT
+1740 IESVKGELSVT
-1751 TNENLITGSV
+1751 TNGNAITGSV

-1766 EGSLNNPEIEYASV
+1766 EGSLDNPEIKYASV
-1780 FFFTFTN
+1780 FFFTF
-1787 GPESGEVTVSAAGAK
+1787 GESVESGTVTVSAAGAE
-1802 NYAENTVQETAGSK
+1802 NYAENTVQETAENK
-1816 TATIEAEPTGI
+1816 TATIEVKPTGI
-1827 AVRETASVGCDG
+1827 AVQETASVGCDG
-1839 IVTLEL
+1839 TVTLQL
-1845 QVEPPAAGANKTIRV
+1845 RVEPPAAGANKTIQV

-1865 RLFEV
+1865 YLFEV

-1888 TLTLSGKLPGAG
+1888 TLTLSGKLPGVG

-2098 VDLPFTDLAEDA
+2098 VDLPFTDLAEEA

-2121 HGLMRGMSETAFAPN
+2121 HGLMRGMSETVFSPN

-2158 GTATFTDAEHWAKSP
+2158 GAATFTDAEHWAKTP
-2173 IVWAQQTGVV
+2173 IAWAQQTGVV

-2198 RQEFAQIMYNYAK
+2198 RQEFAQMMYNYAK
-2211 YKGYDLTAKGNL
+2211 YKGYDLAAKGNL

-2233 AWAEPALAWAN
+2233 AWAEPSLAWAN

>member
-1 MKKVRRAFALL
+1 MKKVIRAFALL

-79 TENDAPWQS
+79 SENDAPWQS

-221 AFSGCQQLE
+221 AFNGCQQLE
-230 ELDLPEGITSF
+230 ELDLPDGITSF

-281 ATIGQNAFYGCEN
+281 TTIGQNAFYGCEN

-317 TSLNLP
+317 TSLHLP
-323 DGVTHIGHSAFRECN
+323 DGVEFIGHSAFRECN
-338 ALETVTM
+338 VLETVTM

-352 DDNAFDDCDILRS
+352 DDNAFDHCDILRS

-488 TVWLD
+488 TVRLD
-493 VVGEDGNPLDEEDY
+493 VVGEDGNPLDEKDY

-547 YQTPGAQTVELTDT
+547 YQTPGVQTVELTDT

-576 VIGAVTDAEGKLLPG
+576 LTGAVTDAEGEPLKQ

-601 IYEKTQQENLPVE
+601 IYEKTQRENLPVD

-701 NVTTEQNLTDTVFQY
+701 NVTTRQNLTGTVFQY

-743 TAKPVTV
+743 TAEPVTV

-774 GDFPKRAAVFDA
+774 GDFPKRAAVFD
-786 GGNLVQTATVDGQLF
+786 GDGNLVQTATVEGQLF
-801 TSQPLPAGNYQVAFL
+801 TSQPLPAGSYQVAFL

-833 LGLVQGE
+833 LGLIQGE
-840 NYVLRSFSVENG
+840 DYVLRSITVENG
-852 KITTLGTVTVPELE
+852 KIATLGTVTVPQLE
-866 MSYLAAESTSVSVNK
+866 MSYLVVENTSVSVNK
-881 AKAPAGQYV
+881 AAVPAGQYV

-1025 SRLAETAT
+1025 SRLAAETT

-1038 TWFATVDLQ
+1038 TWFAEVGLQ

-1247 AFSMPLLYD
+1247 AFSMSLLYD

-1374 QCLPSWA
+1374 QLLPSWA

-1418 LDEKCDDGTPRVPS
+1418 LDEKCDDGTPRVS
-1432 EQRASF
+1432 SKQRTIF
-1438 LKQLDELNHMVLDY
+1438 LEQLDELNDTVLEYPGMVFTAY
-1452 PSLVFMA
+1452 
-1459 FAMSYFADYMVGK
+1459 AMSYFADYVVGK
-1472 AIGDLVPEEISD
+1472 TIGDLVPEEISD

-1510 KDSVKLSGRGVD
+1510 KDGVKLSGRGVD

-1536 NFVTSMVS
+1536 NVVTSMVS

-1576 KEIQMSYRQCKDD
+1576 KQIQLSYGECKDD
-1589 EEDDGKEDGG
+1589 EEEDGKEDGG

-1672 VYAWDVPAGQWKVK
+1672 VYAWDVPEGKWKVK
-1686 FEKEDYK
+1686 FEKEGY
-1693 PAETGWL
+1693 ETDCSDWL
-1700 TVPPPQTDVNVSLV
+1700 AVPPPQTNVNVSLV
-1714 SQESPEIASVS
+1714 SEASPEIASVS

-1740 IESVKEKLSVT
+1740 IESVKEELSVT
-1751 TNENLITGSV
+1751 TNGNAITGSV

-1766 EGSLNNPEIEYASV
+1766 EGSLDNPEIKYASV
-1780 FFFTFTN
+1780 FFFTF
-1787 GPESGEVTVSAAGAK
+1787 GESVESGTVTVSAAGAE
-1802 NYAENTVQETAGSK
+1802 NYAENTVQETAENK
-1816 TATIEAEPTGI
+1816 TATIEVKPTGI
-1827 AVRETASVGCDG
+1827 AVQETASVGCDG
-1839 IVTLEL
+1839 TVTLQL
-1845 QVEPPAAGANKTIRV
+1845 RVEPPAAGANKTIQV

-1865 RLFEV
+1865 YLFEV

-1888 TLTLSGKLPGAG
+1888 TLTLSGKLPGVG

-2121 HGLMRGMSETAFAPN
+2121 HGLMRGMSEIVFSPN

-2158 GTATFTDAEHWAKSP
+2158 GAATFTDAEHWAKTP
-2173 IVWAQQTGVV
+2173 IAWAQQTGVV

-2198 RQEFAQIMYNYAK
+2198 RQEFAQMMYNYAK

-2233 AWAEPALAWAN
+2233 PWAEPSLAWAN

>member
-12 LSATLLLG
+12 LSAALLLG

-25 AIAASPVTGANQQTT
+25 AIAAGPVTGANLQTT
-40 IQTPRSVEPKSG
+40 IQTPRSIEPQSG
-52 TCGESATWSISA
+52 TCGDNATWSISA

-230 ELDLPEGITSF
+230 ELDLPDGITSF

-281 ATIGQNAFYGCEN
+281 TTIGQNAFYGCEN

-317 TSLNLP
+317 TSLHLP
-323 DGVTHIGHSAFRECN
+323 DGVEFIGHSAFRECN
-338 ALETVTM
+338 VLETVTM

-352 DDNAFDDCDILRS
+352 DDNAFDHCDILRS

-488 TVWLD
+488 TVRLD
-493 VVGEDGNPLDEEDY
+493 VVDEDGKPLDEEDY

-518 SASGGSIGVDGD
+518 NASGGSIGVDAE

-576 VIGAVTDAEGKLLPG
+576 LTGAVTDAEGEPLPQ

-601 IYEKTQQENLPVE
+601 IYEKTQRENLPVD

-681 GETPA
+681 DEA
-686 TTKLQTGNGITVSAY
+686 SVTTKLQTGNGITVSAY
-701 NVTTEQNLTDTVFQY
+701 NVTTGKELTNAVFQY
-716 PYLMLGDNNAKSG
+716 PYLVLGDNNAKSG

-866 MSYLAAESTSVSVNK
+866 MSYLVAENTSVSVNK

-920 DGSVTVDGGRANY
+920 EGSVTVDRVSATY
-933 SSSDDGTVSIPT
+933 SSSDDGTVNIPT

-954 YVTAQ
+954 YVTPTS
-959 GSGEFSV
+959 SGEFSV
-966 TCSLEFTPAGTDEKV
+966 TCSLAFTPEGTEQAV

-989 FSATAMQLHVLDK
+989 FSATATELRVLDK
-1002 TSKETVRVSGK
+1002 TSKKTVRVSGK

-1038 TWFATVDLQ
+1038 TWFAIMDLQ

-1060 VTAGGTETL
+1060 VTTGGTETL

-1129 TFTVKFDEN
+1129 TFTVEFDEN
-1138 DTERLSGVTV
+1138 DPERLSGVTV
-1148 VATNAQGEE
+1148 VAANAQGEE
-1157 TLLSCQYQESAG
+1157 TLLPCQYQASAG
-1169 AWTTSGI
+1169 AWTTSGT

-1197 SVFGGGEQAVNAM
+1197 SVFGGGEEAVNAM

-1247 AFSMPLLYD
+1247 AFSMSLLYD

-1374 QCLPSWA
+1374 QCLPGWA

-1392 DLNIIRMGVDSN
+1392 DVNILRMGVDSN

-1418 LDEKCDDGTPRVPS
+1418 LDEKCDDGTPRVS
-1432 EQRASF
+1432 SKQRTIF
-1438 LKQLDELNHMVLDY
+1438 LEQLDELNDTVLEYPGMVFTAY
-1452 PSLVFMA
+1452 
-1459 FAMSYFADYMVGK
+1459 AMSYFADYVVGK
-1472 AIGDLVPEEISD
+1472 TIGDLVPEEISD

-1510 KDSVKLSGRGVD
+1510 KDGVKLSGRGVD

-1536 NFVTSMVS
+1536 NVVTSMVS

-1576 KEIQMSYRQCKDD
+1576 KQIQLSYGECKDD
-1589 EEDDGKEDGG
+1589 EEEDGKEDGG

-1646 GDGGTEEEWDAANY
+1646 DDDKEVQWIATDY

-1693 PAETGWL
+1693 PAETDWL
-1700 TVPPPQTDVNVSLV
+1700 TVPPPRTDVNVSLV

-1740 IESVKEKLSVT
+1740 IESVKGELSVT
-1751 TNENLITGSV
+1751 TNGNAITGSV

-1766 EGSLNNPEIEYASV
+1766 EGSLDNPEIKYASV
-1780 FFFTFTN
+1780 FFFTF
-1787 GPESGEVTVSAAGAK
+1787 GESVESGTVTVSAAGAE
-1802 NYAENTVQETAGSK
+1802 NYAENTVQETAESK
-1816 TATIEAEPTGI
+1816 TATIEVKPTGI
-1827 AVRETASVGCDG
+1827 AVCETASVGCDG
-1839 IVTLEL
+1839 TVTLQL
-1845 QVEPPAAGANKTIRV
+1845 RVEPPAAGANKTIQV

-1865 RLFEV
+1865 YLFEV

-1888 TLTLSGKLPGAG
+1888 TLTLSGKLPGVG

-2098 VDLPFTDLAEDA
+2098 VDLPFTDLAEEA

-2121 HGLMRGMSETAFAPN
+2121 HGLMRGMSETVFSPN

-2158 GTATFTDAEHWAKSP
+2158 GAATFTDAEHWAKTP
-2173 IVWAQQTGVV
+2173 IAWAQQTGVV

-2198 RQEFAQIMYNYAK
+2198 RQEFAQMMYNYAK

-2233 AWAEPALAWAN
+2233 AWAEPSLAWAN

>member
-1 MKKVRRAFALL
+1 M
-12 LSATLLLG
+12 
-20 VLEPA
+20 
-25 AIAASPVTGANQQTT
+25 
-40 IQTPRSVEPKSG
+40 
-52 TCGESATWSISA
+52 
-64 EGVLTISGTGAIGDY
+64 
-79 TENDAPWQS
+79 
-88 LRADITAIVIEKG
+88 
-101 ITRIGNYAFHDC
+101 
-113 WVATSAVLPEGLVE
+113 
-127 IGENA
+127 
-132 FRSCGALEEIDLPP
+132 
-146 ELTTIGIGAFY
+146 
-157 YTSALTSI
+157 
-165 TIPGSVETFLDAFND
+165 
-180 SGLETVTIENGVDE
+180 
-194 VDSYAFCNCYHL
+194 
-206 KSVTLPD
+206 
-213 SIQSIGNY
+213 
-221 AFSGCQQLE
+221 
-230 ELDLPEGITSF
+230 
-241 GEYAFANTAIS
+241 
-252 EFEFPEGA
+252 
-260 SINAGVLQNTS
+260 
-271 ITSIVIPQGV
+271 
-281 ATIGQNAFYGCEN
+281 
-294 LATVT
+294 
-299 FPSTLTRIEGGAF
+299 
-312 SYTAL
+312 
-317 TSLNLP
+317 
-323 DGVTHIGHSAFRECN
+323 
-338 ALETVTM
+338 
-345 TDSVTTM
+345 
-352 DDNAFDDCDILRS
+352 
-365 VTLSDQIETI
+365 
-375 GLQTFSQ
+375 
-382 CKKLETIHL
+382 
-391 PASLKTIGN
+391 
-400 DAFQYCESL
+400 
-409 RSLTLPDGT
+409 
-418 ESIGSLAFRG
+418 
-428 CSVLEAV
+428 
-435 VIPASVTS
+435 
-443 IDSGWN
+443 
-449 NNSVFAY
+449 
-456 CGVLTLYVTPDS
+456 
-468 HAEKYAKERGIT
+468 
-480 YEYLAEGK
+480 
-488 TVWLD
+488 
-493 VVGEDGNPLDEEDY
+493 
-507 SIRWYENGERL
+507 
-518 SASGGSIGVDGD
+518 
-530 TQALTY
+530 
-536 EVALGEELAFQ
+536 
-547 YQTPGAQTVELTDT
+547 
-561 VTTLECQL
+561 
-569 QPLPQVT
+569 
-576 VIGAVTDAEGKLLPG
+576 
-591 ASVTISQSAG
+591 
-601 IYEKTQQENLPVE
+601 
-614 SDGSFSIQ
+614 
-622 LPVLETTVT
+622 
-631 AEMDGYYT
+631 
-639 RSRTVPLLD
+639 
-648 GEGTSNNVGDIALP
+648 
-662 AIPEAR
+662 
-668 VELSFAVKSAVAA
+668 
-681 GETPA
+681 
-686 TTKLQTGNGITVSAY
+686 
-701 NVTTEQNLTDTVFQY
+701 
-716 PYLMLGDNNAKSG
+716 
-729 DEVRITATDTWGKM
+729 
-743 TAKPVTV
+743 
-750 KLTDDPW
+750 
-757 TAAITFTENG
+757 
-767 AVSALLS
+767 
-774 GDFPKRAAVFDA
+774 
-786 GGNLVQTATVDGQLF
+786 
-801 TSQPLPAGNYQVAFL
+801 AFL

-833 LGLVQGE
+833 LGLIQGE
-840 NYVLRSFSVENG
+840 DYVLRSITVENG
-852 KITTLGTVTVPELE
+852 KIATLGTVTVPQLE
-866 MSYLAAESTSVSVNK
+866 MSYLVVENTSVSVNK
-881 AKAPAGQYV
+881 AAVPAGQYV

-989 FSATAMQLHVLDK
+989 FSATAMKLHVLDK

-1060 VTAGGTETL
+1060 VTTEGTETL
-1069 SDVARVTYDANYID
+1069 SDVVRVTYDANYID

-1110 ADYQGKS
+1110 AKYQGKS

-1123 PNHPVF
+1123 PNNPVF

-1148 VATNAQGEE
+1148 VAANAQGEE
-1157 TLLSCQYQESAG
+1157 TLLPCQYQASAG
-1169 AWTTSGI
+1169 AWTTSGT

-1197 SVFGGGEQAVNAM
+1197 SVFGGGEEAVDAM

-1234 KLSLGNVTAGGGG
+1234 KLSLGTVTAEEGG

-1256 EEQIG
+1256 EKQIG

-1374 QCLPSWA
+1374 QCLPGWA

-1392 DLNIIRMGVDSN
+1392 DVNILRMGVDSN

-1418 LDEKCDDGTPRVPS
+1418 LDEKCDDGTPRVS
-1432 EQRASF
+1432 SKQRTIF
-1438 LKQLDELNHMVLDY
+1438 LEQLDELNDTVLEYPGMVFTAY
-1452 PSLVFMA
+1452 
-1459 FAMSYFADYMVGK
+1459 AMSYFADYVVGK
-1472 AIGDLVPEEISD
+1472 TIGDLVPEEISD

-1510 KDSVKLSGRGVD
+1510 KDGVKLSGRGVD

-1536 NFVTSMVS
+1536 NVVTSMVS

-1576 KEIQMSYRQCKDD
+1576 KQIQLSYGECKDD
-1589 EEDDGKEDGG
+1589 EEEDGKEDGG

-1631 PSNVLEGVTVTLYKM
+1631 PSNVLEGVTVTLYKQ
-1646 GDGGTEEEWDAANY
+1646 DDDKEVQWNATYY

-1672 VYAWDVPAGQWKVK
+1672 VYAWDVPEGQWKVK
-1686 FEKEDYK
+1686 FEKESYK
-1693 PAETGWL
+1693 TACSDL
-1700 TVPPPQTDVNVSLV
+1700 LAVPPPQTDVNVSLV
-1714 SQESPEIASVS
+1714 SEELPEIASIS
-1725 AYPEGV
+1725 AYQKGV

-1751 TNENLITGSV
+1751 TNGNTITGSV

-1766 EGSLNNPEIEYASV
+1766 EGSLDNPEIKYASV
-1780 FFFTFTN
+1780 FFFTF
-1787 GPESGEVTVSAAGAK
+1787 GESVESGTVTVSAAGAE
-1802 NYAENTVQETAGSK
+1802 NYAENTVQETAESK
-1816 TATIEAEPTGI
+1816 TATIEVKPTGI
-1827 AVRETASVGCDG
+1827 AVQETASVGCDST
-1839 IVTLEL
+1839 VTLEL
-1845 QVEPPAAGANKTIRV
+1845 RVEPPAAGANKTIRV

-1924 VLSACAEVT
+1924 DPPVCEAVT

-2121 HGLMRGMSETAFAPN
+2121 HGLMRGMSEIVFSPN

-2158 GTATFTDAEHWAKSP
+2158 GAATFTDAEHWATP
-2173 IVWAQQTGVV
+2173 IAWAQQTGVV

-2198 RQEFAQIMYNYAK
+2198 RQEFAQMMYNYAK

-2233 AWAEPALAWAN
+2233 AWAEPSLAWAN

>member
-1 MKKVRRAFALL
+1 
-12 LSATLLLG
+12 
-20 VLEPA
+20 
-25 AIAASPVTGANQQTT
+25 
-40 IQTPRSVEPKSG
+40 
-52 TCGESATWSISA
+52 
-64 EGVLTISGTGAIGDY
+64 
-79 TENDAPWQS
+79 
-88 LRADITAIVIEKG
+88 
-101 ITRIGNYAFHDC
+101 
-113 WVATSAVLPEGLVE
+113 
-127 IGENA
+127 
-132 FRSCGALEEIDLPP
+132 
-146 ELTTIGIGAFY
+146 
-157 YTSALTSI
+157 
-165 TIPGSVETFLDAFND
+165 
-180 SGLETVTIENGVDE
+180 
-194 VDSYAFCNCYHL
+194 
-206 KSVTLPD
+206 
-213 SIQSIGNY
+213 
-221 AFSGCQQLE
+221 
-230 ELDLPEGITSF
+230 
-241 GEYAFANTAIS
+241 
-252 EFEFPEGA
+252 
-260 SINAGVLQNTS
+260 
-271 ITSIVIPQGV
+271 
-281 ATIGQNAFYGCEN
+281 
-294 LATVT
+294 
-299 FPSTLTRIEGGAF
+299 
-312 SYTAL
+312 
-317 TSLNLP
+317 
-323 DGVTHIGHSAFRECN
+323 
-338 ALETVTM
+338 M

-456 CGVLTLYVTPDS
+456 CGVLTLYVTPGS
-468 HAEKYAKERGIT
+468 HAETYAKERGIT

-488 TVWLD
+488 TVRLD
-493 VVGEDGNPLDEEDY
+493 VVDEDGKPLDEVDY

-518 SASGGSIGVDGD
+518 NASGGSIGVDAE

-639 RSRTVPLLD
+639 RSRTITPSAAVADL
-648 GEGTSNNVGDIALP
+648 GNIALP
-662 AIPEAR
+662 TIPEAR
-668 VELSFAVKSAVAA
+668 VELSFTVESAVAA
-681 GETPA
+681 DETPV

-701 NVTTEQNLTDTVFQY
+701 NVTTEKELTNAVFQY
-716 PYLMLGDNNAKSG
+716 PYLVLGDNNAKSG

-743 TAKPVTV
+743 TAEPVTV
-750 KLTDDPW
+750 KLTDDPS

-774 GDFPKRAAVFDA
+774 GDFPKRAAVFD
-786 GGNLVQTATVDGQLF
+786 GDGNLVQTATVEGQLF
-801 TSQPLPAGNYQVAFL
+801 TSQPLPAGSYQVAFL

-833 LGLVQGE
+833 LGLIQGE
-840 NYVLRSFSVENG
+840 DYVLRSFSVENG

-897 LDEKVSSTGQTLV
+897 LDEKVSSTGQILV
-910 VDLPEGCELV
+910 VDLPEDCSLV
-920 DGSVTVDGGRANY
+920 SGSVTVDGVSANY
-933 SSSDDGTVSIPT
+933 SSPDDGRTVRIPT
-945 NKEKATVLF
+945 SKEKATVLF
-954 YVTAQ
+954 YVTPTS
-959 GSGEFSV
+959 SGEFSV
-966 TCSLEFTPAGTDEKV
+966 TCSLAFTPEGTEQAV

-989 FSATAMQLHVLDK
+989 FSATAMELRVLDK
-1002 TSKETVRVSGK
+1002 TSKKTVRVSGK

-1038 TWFATVDLQ
+1038 TWFAIVDLQ

-1060 VTAGGTETL
+1060 VTTEGTETL
-1069 SDVARVTYDANYID
+1069 SDVVRVTYDANYID

-1110 ADYQGKS
+1110 AKYQGKS

-1123 PNHPVF
+1123 PNNPVF

-1148 VATNAQGEE
+1148 VAANAQGEE
-1157 TLLSCQYQESAG
+1157 TLLPCQYQASAG
-1169 AWTTSGI
+1169 AWTTSGT

-1197 SVFGGGEQAVNAM
+1197 SVFGGGEEAVDAM

-1234 KLSLGNVTAGGGG
+1234 KLSLGTVTAEEGG

-1256 EEQIG
+1256 EKQIG

-1267 VDYTQFDLDAWRE
+1267 VDYTQFDLNEWRE

-1290 DGSCYFTRRE
+1290 DDSCYYTRRE

-1307 VTISQWTAYPADTV
+1307 VTITQWTAYPADKV

-1329 SEPTSPV
+1329 SGTVSPV

-1374 QCLPSWA
+1374 QLLPSWA

-1599 NGDGGDGRNGANSLS
+1599 SGDGGDGRNGANSLA

-1646 GDGGTEEEWDAANY
+1646 DDDKEVQWIATDY

-1686 FEKEDYK
+1686 FEKEDYE

-1700 TVPPPQTDVNVSLV
+1700 TVPPPRTDVNVSLV

-1740 IESVKEKLSVT
+1740 IESVNEKLSVT
-1751 TNENLITGSV
+1751 TNGNTITGSV

-1766 EGSLNNPEIEYASV
+1766 EGSLDDPETEYASV

-1802 NYAENTVQETAGSK
+1802 NYAENIVQETAGSK
-1816 TATIEAEPTGI
+1816 TATIEVEPTGI
-1827 AVRETASVGCDG
+1827 AVCETASVGCDG
-1839 IVTLEL
+1839 TVTLEL
-1845 QVEPPAAGANKTIRV
+1845 RVEPPAAGANKTIQV

-1865 RLFEV
+1865 YLFEV

-1888 TLTLSGKLPGAG
+1888 TLTLSGKLPGVG

-2198 RQEFAQIMYNYAK
+2198 RQEFAQMMYNYAK

>member
-79 TENDAPWQS
+79 SENDAPWQS

-113 WVATSAVLPEGLVE
+113 RVATSAALPEGLVE

-132 FRSCGALEEIDLPP
+132 FRSCGALEGINLPP

-165 TIPGSVETFLDAFND
+165 TIPGSVETFSDAFND
-180 SGLETVTIENGVDE
+180 SGLETVTIEHGVDE

-206 KSVTLPD
+206 KSVNLPD

-221 AFSGCQQLE
+221 AFNGCQQLE

-281 ATIGQNAFYGCEN
+281 TTIGQNAFYGCEN

-317 TSLNLP
+317 TSLHLP
-323 DGVTHIGHSAFRECN
+323 DGVEFIGHSAFRECN
-338 ALETVTM
+338 VLETVTM

-352 DDNAFDDCDILRS
+352 DDNAFDHCDILRS

-409 RSLTLPDGT
+409 RSVTLPEGV
-418 ESIGSLAFRG
+418 ERIGSLAFRG
-428 CSVLEAV
+428 CGALEAV
-435 VIPASVTS
+435 VLPASVKE
-443 IDSGWN
+443 ISGGYGN
-449 NNSVFAY
+449 DAAFNS
-456 CGVLTLYVTPDS
+456 CGNVTLYVKAGS
-468 HAEKYAKERGIT
+468 YAQQYAIDGNLR
-480 YEYLAEGK
+480 YELLAEGK
-488 TVWLD
+488 RVTLD
-493 VVGEDGNPLDEEDY
+493 VLDSSGTLLEKGY
-507 SIRWYENGERL
+507 SVRWYQENRL
-518 SASGGSIGVDGD
+518 IATGNSVVVDLD
-530 TQALTY
+530 TQVLTY
-536 EVALGEELAFQ
+536 EVVLDEHMLFQ
-547 YQTPGAQTVELTDT
+547 YQVPAMQQVELVENITQAD
-561 VTTLECQL
+561 CQL
-569 QPLPQVT
+569 QALPVVT
-576 VIGAVTDAEGKLLPG
+576 LTGAVTDAEGEPLPQ

-601 IYEKTQQENLPVE
+601 IYEKTQRENLPVD

-662 AIPEAR
+662 TIPEAR
-668 VELSFAVKSAVAA
+668 VELSFTVESAVAA
-681 GETPA
+681 DETPV

-701 NVTTEQNLTDTVFQY
+701 NVTTEKELTNAVFQY

-920 DGSVTVDGGRANY
+920 DGSVTVDGDSANY
-933 SSSDDGTVSIPT
+933 SSPDDGTVRILT

-954 YVTAQ
+954 YVAAQ
-959 GSGEFSV
+959 SSGEFSV
-966 TCSLEFTPAGTDEKV
+966 TCSLAFTPEGTEQAV

-989 FSATAMQLHVLDK
+989 FSATAMELRVLDK
-1002 TSKETVRVSGK
+1002 TSKKTVRVSGK

-1025 SRLAETAT
+1025 SRLAETET

-1038 TWFATVDLQ
+1038 TWFAIVDLQ

-1060 VTAGGTETL
+1060 VTTGGTETL

-1129 TFTVKFDEN
+1129 TFTVEFDEN
-1138 DTERLSGVTV
+1138 DPERLSGVTV
-1148 VATNAQGEE
+1148 VAANAQGEE
-1157 TLLSCQYQESAG
+1157 TLLPCQYQASAG

-1247 AFSMPLLYD
+1247 AFSMSLLYD

-1307 VTISQWTAYPADTV
+1307 VTITQWTAYPADKV

-1329 SEPTSPV
+1329 SGTVSPV

-1374 QCLPSWA
+1374 QLLPSWA

-1438 LKQLDELNHMVLDY
+1438 LKQLDELNNMVLDY

-1510 KDSVKLSGRGVD
+1510 KDGVKLSGRGVD

-1576 KEIQMSYRQCKDD
+1576 KEIQLSYGECKDD
-1589 EEDDGKEDGG
+1589 EEEDGKEDGG

-1672 VYAWDVPAGQWKVK
+1672 VYAWDVPEGKWKVK
-1686 FEKEDYK
+1686 FEKEGY
-1693 PAETGWL
+1693 ETDCSDWL
-1700 TVPPPQTDVNVSLV
+1700 AVPPPQTNVNVSLV
-1714 SQESPEIASVS
+1714 SEASPEIASVS

-1740 IESVKEKLSVT
+1740 IESVKEELSVT
-1751 TNENLITGSV
+1751 TNGNAITGSV

-1766 EGSLNNPEIEYASV
+1766 EGSLDNPEIKYASV
-1780 FFFTFTN
+1780 FFFTF
-1787 GPESGEVTVSAAGAK
+1787 GESVESGTVTVSAAGAE
-1802 NYAENTVQETAGSK
+1802 NYAENTVQETAESK
-1816 TATIEAEPTGI
+1816 TAIIEVKPTGI
-1827 AVRETASVGCDG
+1827 AVQETASVGCDG

-1845 QVEPPAAGANKTIRV
+1845 QVEPPAAGANKTIQV

-1865 RLFEV
+1865 YLFEV

-1888 TLTLSGKLPGAG
+1888 TLTLSGKLPGVG

-2070 VAIPADGNLTGLQPS
+2070 VAIPADGKLTGLQPS

-2098 VDLPFTDLAEDA
+2098 IDLPFTDLAEET

-2121 HGLMRGMSETAFAPN
+2121 HGLMRGMSETVFSPN

-2151 EGQPVVS
+2151 EDQPVVS
-2158 GTATFTDAEHWAKSP
+2158 GAATFTDAEHWAKTP
-2173 IVWAQQTGVV
+2173 IAWAQQTGVV

-2198 RQEFAQIMYNYAK
+2198 RQEFAQMMYNYAK
-2211 YKGYDLTAKGNL
+2211 YKGYDLAAKGNL

-2244 GNKLING
+2244 GNNLING

-2256 LDPGGITI
+2256 LDPGGTTI

>member
-12 LSATLLLG
+12 LSAALLLG

-25 AIAASPVTGANQQTT
+25 AIAAGPVTGANLQTT
-40 IQTPRSVEPKSG
+40 IQTPRSIEPQSG
-52 TCGESATWSISA
+52 TCGDNATWSISA

-165 TIPGSVETFLDAFND
+165 TIPGSVETFLDAFNV

-230 ELDLPEGITSF
+230 ELDLPDGITSF

-281 ATIGQNAFYGCEN
+281 TTIGQNAFYGCEN

-317 TSLNLP
+317 TSLHLP
-323 DGVTHIGHSAFRECN
+323 DGVEFIGHSAFRECN
-338 ALETVTM
+338 VLETVTM

-352 DDNAFDDCDILRS
+352 DDNAFDHCDILRS

-443 IDSGWN
+443 IDSGWK

-488 TVWLD
+488 TVRLD

-518 SASGGSIGVDGD
+518 SASGGSIGVDAD

-536 EVALGEELAFQ
+536 EIALGEELAFQ
-547 YQTPGAQTVELTDT
+547 YQTPAAQTVELTGT
-561 VTTLECQL
+561 VTALECQL

-576 VIGAVTDAEGKLLPG
+576 LTGAVTDAEGEPLPQ

-639 RSRTVPLLD
+639 RSRTITPSAAVADL
-648 GEGTSNNVGDIALP
+648 GNIALP
-662 AIPEAR
+662 TIPEAR
-668 VELSFAVKSAVAA
+668 VELSFTVESAVAA
-681 GETPA
+681 DETPV

-701 NVTTEQNLTDTVFQY
+701 NVTTEKELTNAVFQY
-716 PYLMLGDNNAKSG
+716 PYLVLGDNNAKSG

-743 TAKPVTV
+743 TAEPVTV
-750 KLTDDPW
+750 KLTDDPS

-774 GDFPKRAAVFDA
+774 GDFPKRAAVFD
-786 GGNLVQTATVDGQLF
+786 GDGNLVQTATVEGQLF
-801 TSQPLPAGNYQVAFL
+801 TSQPLPAGSYQVAFL

-833 LGLVQGE
+833 LGLIQGE
-840 NYVLRSFSVENG
+840 DYVLRSITVENG
-852 KITTLGTVTVPELE
+852 KIATLGTVTVPQLE
-866 MSYLAAESTSVSVNK
+866 MSYLVVENTSVSVNK
-881 AKAPAGQYV
+881 AAVPAGQYV

-1025 SRLAETAT
+1025 SRLAAETT

-1038 TWFATVDLQ
+1038 TWFAEVGLQ

-1247 AFSMPLLYD
+1247 AFSMSLLYD

-1374 QCLPSWA
+1374 QCLPGWA

-1392 DLNIIRMGVDSN
+1392 DVNILRMGVDSN

-1418 LDEKCDDGTPRVPS
+1418 LDEKCDDGTPRVS
-1432 EQRASF
+1432 SKQRTIF
-1438 LKQLDELNHMVLDY
+1438 LEQLDELNDTVLEYPGMVFTAY
-1452 PSLVFMA
+1452 
-1459 FAMSYFADYMVGK
+1459 AMSYFADYVVGK
-1472 AIGDLVPEEISD
+1472 TIGDLVPEEISD

-1510 KDSVKLSGRGVD
+1510 KDGVKLSGRGVD

-1536 NFVTSMVS
+1536 NVVTSMVS

-1576 KEIQMSYRQCKDD
+1576 KQIQLSYGECKDD
-1589 EEDDGKEDGG
+1589 EEEDGKEDGG

-1631 PSNVLEGVTVTLYKM
+1631 PSNVLEGVTVTLYKQ
-1646 GDGGTEEEWDAANY
+1646 DDDKEVQWNATYY

-1672 VYAWDVPAGQWKVK
+1672 VYAWDVPEGQWKVK
-1686 FEKEDYK
+1686 FEKESYK
-1693 PAETGWL
+1693 TACSDL
-1700 TVPPPQTDVNVSLV
+1700 LAVPPPQTDVNVSLV
-1714 SQESPEIASVS
+1714 SEELPEIASIS
-1725 AYPEGV
+1725 AYQKGV

-1740 IESVKEKLSVT
+1740 IESVKEKLSVA
-1751 TNENLITGSV
+1751 TNGNTITGSV

-1766 EGSLNNPEIEYASV
+1766 EGSLDNPEIKYASV
-1780 FFFTFTN
+1780 FFFTF
-1787 GPESGEVTVSAAGAK
+1787 GESVESGTVTVSAAGAE
-1802 NYAENTVQETAGSK
+1802 NYAENTVQETAESK
-1816 TATIEAEPTGI
+1816 TATIEVKPTGI
-1827 AVRETASVGCDG
+1827 AVQETASVGCDST
-1839 IVTLEL
+1839 VTLEL
-1845 QVEPPAAGANKTIRV
+1845 RVEPPAAGANKTIRV

-1924 VLSACAEVT
+1924 DPPVCEAVT

-2121 HGLMRGMSETAFAPN
+2121 HGLMRGMSEIVFSPN

-2158 GTATFTDAEHWAKSP
+2158 GAATFTDAEHWAKTP
-2173 IVWAQQTGVV
+2173 IAWAQQTGVV

-2198 RQEFAQIMYNYAK
+2198 RQEFAQMMYNYAK
-2211 YKGYDLTAKGNL
+2211 YKGYDLAAKGNL

-2244 GNKLING
+2244 GNNLING

-2256 LDPGGITI
+2256 LDPGGTTI

>member
-79 TENDAPWQS
+79 SENDAPWQS

-113 WVATSAVLPEGLVE
+113 RVATSAALPEGLVE

-132 FRSCGALEEIDLPP
+132 FRSCGALEGINLPP

-165 TIPGSVETFLDAFND
+165 TIPGSVETFSDAFND
-180 SGLETVTIENGVDE
+180 SGLETVTIEHGVDE

-206 KSVTLPD
+206 KSVNLPD

-221 AFSGCQQLE
+221 AFNGCQQLE

-281 ATIGQNAFYGCEN
+281 TTIGQNAFYGCEN

-317 TSLNLP
+317 TSLHLP
-323 DGVTHIGHSAFRECN
+323 DGVEFIGHSAFRECN
-338 ALETVTM
+338 VLETVTM

-352 DDNAFDDCDILRS
+352 DDNAFDHCDILRS

-456 CGVLTLYVTPDS
+456 CGVLTLYVTPGS
-468 HAEKYAKERGIT
+468 HAETYAKERGIT

-488 TVWLD
+488 TVRLD
-493 VVGEDGNPLDEEDY
+493 VVDEDGKPLDEVDY

-518 SASGGSIGVDGD
+518 NASGGSIGVDAE

-639 RSRTVPLLD
+639 RSRTITPSAAVADL
-648 GEGTSNNVGDIALP
+648 GNIALP
-662 AIPEAR
+662 TIPEAR
-668 VELSFAVKSAVAA
+668 VELSFTVESAVAA
-681 GETPA
+681 DETPV

-701 NVTTEQNLTDTVFQY
+701 NVTTEKELTNAVFQY
-716 PYLMLGDNNAKSG
+716 PYLVLGDNNAKSG

-743 TAKPVTV
+743 TAEPVTV

-840 NYVLRSFSVENG
+840 NYVLRSITVENG
-852 KITTLGTVTVPELE
+852 KIATLGTVTVPELE
-866 MSYLAAESTSVSVNK
+866 MSYLVAENTSVSVNK

-920 DGSVTVDGGRANY
+920 EGSVTVDRVSATY
-933 SSSDDGTVSIPT
+933 SSSDDGTVNIPT

-954 YVTAQ
+954 YVTPTS
-959 GSGEFSV
+959 SGEFSV
-966 TCSLEFTPAGTDEKV
+966 TCSLAFTPEGTEQAV

-989 FSATAMQLHVLDK
+989 FSATATELRVLDK
-1002 TSKETVRVSGK
+1002 TSKKTVRVSGK

-1038 TWFATVDLQ
+1038 TWFAIMDLQ

-1060 VTAGGTETL
+1060 VTTGGTETL

-1129 TFTVKFDEN
+1129 TFTVEFDEN
-1138 DTERLSGVTV
+1138 DPERLSGVTV
-1148 VATNAQGEE
+1148 VAANAQGEE
-1157 TLLSCQYQESAG
+1157 TLLPCQYQASAG
-1169 AWTTSGI
+1169 AWTTSGT

-1197 SVFGGGEQAVNAM
+1197 SVFGWDEAGLEAL
-1210 MTAIVEDTQEYQ
+1210 IEDTQEY
-1222 EAVEQVMEQESA
+1222 VELVDESLEQNLEN
-1234 KLSLGNVTAGGGG
+1234 LSLGEVTLDGEML
-1247 AFSMPLLYD
+1247 SMPLLYTEGET
-1256 EEQIG
+1256 EEGNVIG
-1261 TYAAEE
+1261 TFTTGQVAYDQFNKEE
-1267 VDYTQFDLDAWRE
+1267 WEELDCLHVTMEDGTEYYTRSIMELAGTDVVITRWTAFPNDQILTKDVIILQRKSNESSQASQGMRLTANQSFQSSNSRGISVDYSDFLE
-1280 QGTVIEYTLE
+1280 INNTL
-1290 DGSCYFTRRE
+1290 
-1300 LSGGEGT
+1300 
-1307 VTISQWTAYPADTV
+1307 
-1321 LTKETITL
+1321 
-1329 SEPTSPV
+1329 
-1336 LRLSQGERLAA
+1336 
-1347 SRSAQTLSSPRLAAD
+1347 
-1362 WSDLFEITNTIA
+1362 A
-1374 QCLPSWA
+1374 QCLPGWA
-1381 GSLASG
+1381 GTLASG
-1387 INTIS
+1387 INT
-1392 DLNIIRMGVDSN
+1392 LGEWNILRSGIASY
-1404 MSIFELDYNNVLEL
+1404 MSVFEIDHNTTEKL
-1418 LDEKCDDGTPRVPS
+1418 LGAKCDDGTPRLS
-1432 EQRASF
+1432 SAQRSQFA
-1438 LKQLDELNHMVLDY
+1438 ELLAVLDGMVEDY
-1452 PSLVFMA
+1452 PRTVYMM
-1459 FAMSYFADYMVGK
+1459 FAGSFFADYLMGK
-1472 AIGDLVPEEISD
+1472 VTDK
-1484 LADSENI
+1484 
-1491 NTIYSSLEGFQ
+1491 
-1502 RLMMKLGK
+1502 M
-1510 KDSVKLSGRGVD
+1510 
-1522 MVVGVTTGLVEFDT
+1522 VTTKGPQSPNPSGDSDMMEAYKQYLKQQGNKQTVTLTGKDKFALGLLEFDV
-1536 NFVTSMVS
+1536 NALKSAAS
-1544 DATKNV
+1544 DTIMNA
-1550 LQLNLDA
+1550 LSLNLDA
-1557 QEYMDRRFQ
+1557 QEYMHSQFEQ
-1566 EIHGDFQDLM
+1566 IHQNFEELQ
-1576 KEIQMSYRQCKDD
+1576 KQIQMSYRQCKDD

-1599 NGDGGDGRNGANSLS
+1599 NGDGGDGRNGANSLA

-1631 PSNVLEGVTVTLYKM
+1631 PSNVLEGVTVTLYKK
-1646 GDGGTEEEWDAANY
+1646 DDDKEVQWIATDY

-1686 FEKEDYK
+1686 FEKEGYNTACSD
-1693 PAETGWL
+1693 WL
-1700 TVPPPQTDVNVSLV
+1700 DVPPPQTDVNVSLV
-1714 SQESPEIASVS
+1714 SEASPEIASVS

-1751 TNENLITGSV
+1751 TNGNTITGSV

-1766 EGSLNNPEIEYASV
+1766 EESLDDPETEYASV
-1780 FFFTFTN
+1780 FFFTFN
-1787 GPESGEVTVSAAGAK
+1787 EPMKSGKVTVSAAGAK
-1802 NYAENTVQETAGSK
+1802 NYAGKTVEETAESK
-1816 TATIEAEPTGI
+1816 TATIEAEPAGI

-1870 KQNNATV
+1870 KQSNATV
-1877 TQVTTDEEGKA
+1877 TQVTTDEKGKA
-1888 TLTLSGKLPGAG
+1888 TITLSGKLPGVG

-1912 AATQVAVGDTTE
+1912 SATQVTVGDTTE
-1924 VLSACAEVT
+1924 ALPVCTDVEADYPTNSVLDVGTKIVLST
-1933 ANPVPGSVAP
+1933 D
-1943 GKEVTLQTETA
+1943 TE
-1954 GAVIY
+1954 GAKIF
-1959 YTLNKTCPCDL
+1959 YTLDRTCPCDPN
-1970 DNEAR
+1970 NETR

-2158 GTATFTDAEHWAKSP
+2158 GAATFTDAEHWAKTP
-2173 IVWAQQTGVV
+2173 IAWAQQTGVV

-2198 RQEFAQIMYNYAK
+2198 RQEFAQMMYNYAK

-2256 LDPGGITI
+2256 LDPRGITI

>member
-1 MKKVRRAFALL
+1 MGRTP
-12 LSATLLLG
+12 ST
-20 VLEPA
+20 A
-25 AIAASPVTGANQQTT
+25 ARTWQRSP
-40 IQTPRSVEPKSG
+40 S
-52 TCGESATWSISA
+52 
-64 EGVLTISGTGAIGDY
+64 
-79 TENDAPWQS
+79 
-88 LRADITAIVIEKG
+88 
-101 ITRIGNYAFHDC
+101 
-113 WVATSAVLPEGLVE
+113 
-127 IGENA
+127 
-132 FRSCGALEEIDLPP
+132 
-146 ELTTIGIGAFY
+146 
-157 YTSALTSI
+157 
-165 TIPGSVETFLDAFND
+165 
-180 SGLETVTIENGVDE
+180 
-194 VDSYAFCNCYHL
+194 
-206 KSVTLPD
+206 
-213 SIQSIGNY
+213 
-221 AFSGCQQLE
+221 
-230 ELDLPEGITSF
+230 
-241 GEYAFANTAIS
+241 
-252 EFEFPEGA
+252 
-260 SINAGVLQNTS
+260 
-271 ITSIVIPQGV
+271 
-281 ATIGQNAFYGCEN
+281 
-294 LATVT
+294 
-299 FPSTLTRIEGGAF
+299 PSTLTRIEGGAF

-317 TSLNLP
+317 TSLHLP
-323 DGVTHIGHSAFRECN
+323 DGVEFIGHSAFRECN
-338 ALETVTM
+338 VLETVTM

-352 DDNAFDDCDILRS
+352 DDNAFDHCDILRS

-456 CGVLTLYVTPDS
+456 CGVLTLYVTPGS
-468 HAEKYAKERGIT
+468 HAETYAKERGIT

-488 TVWLD
+488 TVRLD
-493 VVGEDGNPLDEEDY
+493 VVDEDGKPLDEVDY

-547 YQTPGAQTVELTDT
+547 YQTPGVQTVELTDT

-576 VIGAVTDAEGKLLPG
+576 VTGAVTDAEGKPLPG

-601 IYEKTQQENLPVE
+601 IYEKTQRENLPVD

-681 GETPA
+681 DEA
-686 TTKLQTGNGITVSAY
+686 SVTTKLQTGNGITVSAY
-701 NVTTEQNLTDTVFQY
+701 NVTTGKELTNAVFQY
-716 PYLMLGDNNAKSG
+716 PYLVLGDNNAKSG

-910 VDLPEGCELV
+910 VDLPEDCSLV
-920 DGSVTVDGGRANY
+920 SGSVTVDGVSANY
-933 SSSDDGTVSIPT
+933 SSPDDGRTVRIPT

-954 YVTAQ
+954 YVTPTS
-959 GSGEFSV
+959 SGEFSV
-966 TCSLEFTPAGTDEKV
+966 TCSLAFTPEGTEQAV

-989 FSATAMQLHVLDK
+989 FSATAMELRVLDK
-1002 TSKETVRVSGK
+1002 TSKKTVRVSGK

-1038 TWFATVDLQ
+1038 TWFAIVDLQ

-1060 VTAGGTETL
+1060 VTTEGTETL

-1247 AFSMPLLYD
+1247 AFSMSLLYD

-1307 VTISQWTAYPADTV
+1307 VTISQWTAYPADKV

-1329 SEPTSPV
+1329 SGTVSPV

-1374 QCLPSWA
+1374 QLLPSWA

-1484 LADSENI
+1484 LADSGNF

-1510 KDSVKLSGRGVD
+1510 KDGVKLSGRGVD

-1631 PSNVLEGVTVTLYKM
+1631 PSNVLEGVTVTLYKK
-1646 GDGGTEEEWDAANY
+1646 DDDKEVQWIATDY

-1672 VYAWDVPAGQWKVK
+1672 VYAWDVPAGKWKVK
-1686 FEKEDYK
+1686 FEKESYK
-1693 PAETGWL
+1693 TACSEWL
-1700 TVPPPQTDVNVSLV
+1700 VVPPPQTDVNVSLV

-1802 NYAENTVQETAGSK
+1802 NYAENIVQETAGSK

-1870 KQNNATV
+1870 KQSNATV
-1877 TQVTTDEEGKA
+1877 TQVTTDEKGKA
-1888 TLTLSGKLPGAG
+1888 TITLSGKLPGVG

-1912 AATQVAVGDTTE
+1912 SATQVTVGDTTE
-1924 VLSACAEVT
+1924 ALPVCTDVEADYPTNSVLDVGTKIVLST
-1933 ANPVPGSVAP
+1933 D
-1943 GKEVTLQTETA
+1943 TE
-1954 GAVIY
+1954 GAKIF
-1959 YTLNKTCPCDL
+1959 YTLDRTCPCDPN
-1970 DNEAR
+1970 NETR

-2244 GNKLING
+2244 GNNLING

>member
-12 LSATLLLG
+12 LSAALLLG

-25 AIAASPVTGANQQTT
+25 AIAAGPVTGANLQTT
-40 IQTPRSVEPKSG
+40 IQTPRSIEPQSG
-52 TCGESATWSISA
+52 TCGDNATWSISA
-64 EGVLTISGTGAIGDY
+64 EGVLTISGTGAIGNY

-113 WVATSAVLPEGLVE
+113 RVATSAALPEGLVE

-132 FRSCGALEEIDLPP
+132 FRSCGALEEINLPP

-230 ELDLPEGITSF
+230 ELDLPDGITSF

-281 ATIGQNAFYGCEN
+281 TTIGQNAFYGCEN

-317 TSLNLP
+317 TSLHLP
-323 DGVTHIGHSAFRECN
+323 DGVEFIGHSAFRECN
-338 ALETVTM
+338 VLETVTM

-352 DDNAFDDCDILRS
+352 DDNAFDHCDILRS

-382 CKKLETIHL
+382 CKNLETIHL

-456 CGVLTLYVTPDS
+456 CGVLTLYVTPGS
-468 HAEKYAKERGIT
+468 HAETYAKERGIT

-488 TVWLD
+488 TVRLD
-493 VVGEDGNPLDEEDY
+493 VVDEDGKPLDEVDY

-518 SASGGSIGVDGD
+518 NASGGSIGVDGD

-547 YQTPGAQTVELTDT
+547 YQTPGVQTVELTDT

-576 VIGAVTDAEGKLLPG
+576 LTGAVTDAEGEPLKQ

-601 IYEKTQQENLPVE
+601 IYEKTQRENLPVD

-701 NVTTEQNLTDTVFQY
+701 NVTTRQNLTGTVFQY
-716 PYLMLGDNNAKSG
+716 PYLVLGDNNAKSG
-729 DEVRITATDTWGKM
+729 DKVRITATDTWGKM
-743 TAKPVTV
+743 TAEPVTV

-774 GDFPKRAAVFDA
+774 GDFPKRAAVFD
-786 GGNLVQTATVDGQLF
+786 GEGNLVQTATVDGQLF
-801 TSQPLPAGNYQVAFL
+801 TSQPLPAGSYQVAFL

-822 SAIPTLGYLTT
+822 SAIPTLGYLNT

-852 KITTLGTVTVPELE
+852 KITTLDTVTVPPLE
-866 MSYLAAESTSVSVNK
+866 MSYLVAENTSVSVNK
-881 AKAPAGQYV
+881 ATVPAGQYV

-897 LDEKVSSTGQTLV
+897 LEEKVSSTGQTLV
-910 VDLPEGCELV
+910 VDLPEGCSLV
-920 DGSVTVDGGRANY
+920 KNSVTVDGVSANY
-933 SSSDDGTVSIPT
+933 SSSDDGTVNIPT

-966 TCSLEFTPAGTDEKV
+966 TCSLAVTPKGTGQAV

-989 FSATAMQLHVLDK
+989 FSATAMQLRVLDK
-1002 TSKETVRVSGK
+1002 TSKDEVRVSGK

-1025 SRLAETAT
+1025 SRLAGTAT

-1038 TWFATVDLQ
+1038 TWFAEVDLQ

-1060 VTAGGTETL
+1060 VTSGGTETL

-1083 LASITMINTA
+1083 FKSVTMINTA

-1110 ADYQGKS
+1110 AEYQGKS

-1129 TFTVKFDEN
+1129 TFTVEFDEN
-1138 DTERLSGVTV
+1138 DPERLSGVTV
-1148 VATNAQGEE
+1148 VAANAQGEE
-1157 TLLSCQYQESAG
+1157 TLLPCQYQASAG
-1169 AWTTSGI
+1169 AWTTSGT

-1197 SVFGGGEQAVNAM
+1197 SVFGWDEAGLEAL
-1210 MTAIVEDTQEYQ
+1210 IEDTQEY
-1222 EAVEQVMEQESA
+1222 VELVDESLEQNLEN
-1234 KLSLGNVTAGGGG
+1234 LSLGEVTLDGEML
-1247 AFSMPLLYD
+1247 SMPLLYTEGET
-1256 EEQIG
+1256 EEGNVIG
-1261 TYAAEE
+1261 TFTAGQVAYDQFNKEE
-1267 VDYTQFDLDAWRE
+1267 WEELDCLHVTMEDGTEYYTRSIMELVGTDVVITRWTAFPNDQILTKDVIILQRKSNESSQASQGMRLTANQSFQSSNSRGISVDYSDFLE
-1280 QGTVIEYTLE
+1280 INNTL
-1290 DGSCYFTRRE
+1290 
-1300 LSGGEGT
+1300 
-1307 VTISQWTAYPADTV
+1307 
-1321 LTKETITL
+1321 
-1329 SEPTSPV
+1329 
-1336 LRLSQGERLAA
+1336 
-1347 SRSAQTLSSPRLAAD
+1347 
-1362 WSDLFEITNTIA
+1362 A
-1374 QCLPSWA
+1374 QCLPGWA
-1381 GSLASG
+1381 GTLASG
-1387 INTIS
+1387 INT
-1392 DLNIIRMGVDSN
+1392 LGEWNILRSGIASY
-1404 MSIFELDYNNVLEL
+1404 MSVFEIDHNTTEKL
-1418 LDEKCDDGTPRVPS
+1418 LDAKCDDGTPRLS
-1432 EQRASF
+1432 SAQRSQFA
-1438 LKQLDELNHMVLDY
+1438 ELLAVLDGMVEDY
-1452 PSLVFMA
+1452 PRTVYMM
-1459 FAMSYFADYMVGK
+1459 FAGSFFADYLMGK
-1472 AIGDLVPEEISD
+1472 VTDK
-1484 LADSENI
+1484 
-1491 NTIYSSLEGFQ
+1491 
-1502 RLMMKLGK
+1502 M
-1510 KDSVKLSGRGVD
+1510 
-1522 MVVGVTTGLVEFDT
+1522 VTTKGPQSPNPSGDSDMMEAYKQYLKQQGNKQTVTLTGKDKFALGLLEFDV
-1536 NFVTSMVS
+1536 NALKSAAS
-1544 DATKNV
+1544 DTIMNA
-1550 LQLNLDA
+1550 LSLNLDA
-1557 QEYMDRRFQ
+1557 QEYMHSQFEQ
-1566 EIHGDFQDLM
+1566 IHQNFEELQ
-1576 KEIQMSYRQCKDD
+1576 KQIQMSYRQCKDD

-1599 NGDGGDGRNGANSLS
+1599 NGDGGDGRNGANSLA

-1631 PSNVLEGVTVTLYKM
+1631 PSNVLEGVTVTLYKQDDDK
-1646 GDGGTEEEWDAANY
+1646 GVQWNATDY

-1686 FEKEDYK
+1686 FEKESYK
-1693 PAETGWL
+1693 TACSEWL
-1700 TVPPPQTDVNVSLV
+1700 VVPPPRTDVNVSLV
-1714 SQESPEIASVS
+1714 SEELPEIASIS
-1725 AYPEGV
+1725 AYQKGV

-1740 IESVKEKLSVT
+1740 IKSVKEKLSVT
-1751 TNENLITGSV
+1751 TNGNKITGSV

-1802 NYAENTVQETAGSK
+1802 NYAENIVQETAGSK
-1816 TATIEAEPTGI
+1816 TATIEVEPTGI
-1827 AVRETASVGCDG
+1827 AVCETASVGCDG
-1839 IVTLEL
+1839 TVTLEL
-1845 QVEPPAAGANKTIRV
+1845 RVEPPAAGANKTIQV

-1865 RLFEV
+1865 YLFEV

-1888 TLTLSGKLPGAG
+1888 TLTLSGKLPGVG

-2198 RQEFAQIMYNYAK
+2198 RQEFAQMMYNYAK

-2233 AWAEPALAWAN
+2233 AWAEPSLAWAN

>member
-40 IQTPRSVEPKSG
+40 IQTPRSVEPQSG

-79 TENDAPWQS
+79 SENDAPWQS

-113 WVATSAVLPEGLVE
+113 RVATSAALPEGLVE

-230 ELDLPEGITSF
+230 ELDLPDGITSF

-281 ATIGQNAFYGCEN
+281 TTIGQNAFYGCEN

-317 TSLNLP
+317 TSLHLP
-323 DGVTHIGHSAFRECN
+323 DGVEFIGHSAFRECN
-338 ALETVTM
+338 VLETVTM

-352 DDNAFDDCDILRS
+352 DDNAFDHCDILRS

-488 TVWLD
+488 TVRLD

-547 YQTPGAQTVELTDT
+547 YQTPGVQTVELTDT

-576 VIGAVTDAEGKLLPG
+576 LTGAVTDAEGEPLKQ

-601 IYEKTQQENLPVE
+601 IYEKTQRENLPVD

-639 RSRTVPLLD
+639 RSRTITPSAAVADL
-648 GEGTSNNVGDIALP
+648 GNIALP
-662 AIPEAR
+662 TIPEAR
-668 VELSFAVKSAVAA
+668 VELSFTVESAVAA
-681 GETPA
+681 DEA
-686 TTKLQTGNGITVSAY
+686 SVTTKLQTGNGITVSAY
-701 NVTTEQNLTDTVFQY
+701 NVTTGKELTNAVFQY
-716 PYLMLGDNNAKSG
+716 PYLVLGDNNAKSG

-840 NYVLRSFSVENG
+840 NYVLRSITVENG
-852 KITTLGTVTVPELE
+852 KIATLGTVTVPQLE
-866 MSYLAAESTSVSVNK
+866 MSYLVVENTSVSVNK
-881 AKAPAGQYV
+881 AAVPAGQYV

-920 DGSVTVDGGRANY
+920 EGSVTVDRVSATY
-933 SSSDDGTVSIPT
+933 SSPDDGTVNIPT

-954 YVTAQ
+954 YVTPTS
-959 GSGEFSV
+959 SGEFSV

-1025 SRLAETAT
+1025 SRLAAETT

-1038 TWFATVDLQ
+1038 TWFAEVGLQ

-1247 AFSMPLLYD
+1247 AFSMSLLYD

-1374 QCLPSWA
+1374 QCLPGWA

-1392 DLNIIRMGVDSN
+1392 DVNILRMGVDSN

-1418 LDEKCDDGTPRVPS
+1418 LDEKCDDGTPRVS
-1432 EQRASF
+1432 SKQRTIF
-1438 LKQLDELNHMVLDY
+1438 LEQLDELNDTVLEYPGMVFTAY
-1452 PSLVFMA
+1452 
-1459 FAMSYFADYMVGK
+1459 AMSYFADYVVGK
-1472 AIGDLVPEEISD
+1472 TIGDLVPEEISD

-1510 KDSVKLSGRGVD
+1510 KDGVKLSGRGVD

-1536 NFVTSMVS
+1536 NVVTSMVS

-1576 KEIQMSYRQCKDD
+1576 KQIQLSYGECKDD
-1589 EEDDGKEDGG
+1589 EEEDGKEDGG

-1631 PSNVLEGVTVTLYKM
+1631 PSNVLEGVTVTLYKQ
-1646 GDGGTEEEWDAANY
+1646 DDDKEVQWNATYY

-1672 VYAWDVPAGQWKVK
+1672 VYAWDVPEGQWKVK
-1686 FEKEDYK
+1686 FEKESYK
-1693 PAETGWL
+1693 TACSDL
-1700 TVPPPQTDVNVSLV
+1700 LAVPPPQTDVNVSLV
-1714 SQESPEIASVS
+1714 SEELPEIASIS
-1725 AYPEGV
+1725 AYQKGV

-1751 TNENLITGSV
+1751 TNGNPITGSV

-1766 EGSLNNPEIEYASV
+1766 EGSLDNPEIKYASV
-1780 FFFTFTN
+1780 FFFTF
-1787 GPESGEVTVSAAGAK
+1787 GESVESGTVTVSAAGAE
-1802 NYAENTVQETAGSK
+1802 NYAENTVQETAESK
-1816 TATIEAEPTGI
+1816 TATIEVKPTGI
-1827 AVRETASVGCDG
+1827 AVQETASVGCDG
-1839 IVTLEL
+1839 TVTLQL
-1845 QVEPPAAGANKTIRV
+1845 QVQPSEAGTHKTIQV

-1865 RLFEV
+1865 HLFNVPTSVE
-1870 KQNNATV
+1870 
-1877 TQVTTDEEGKA
+1877 TDENGKA

-1912 AATQVAVGDTTE
+1912 AATQVAVGDTTKDLPVCE
-1924 VLSACAEVT
+1924 AVTASPGAGVVPSGTKVVLS
-1933 ANPVPGSVAP
+1933 
-1943 GKEVTLQTETA
+1943 TETE
-1954 GAVIY
+1954 GASIY
-1959 YTLNKTCPCDL
+1959 YTLNKTCPCDES
-1970 DNEAR
+1970 NVAR

-1985 EDTYIIAYAVK
+1985 EDTYIIAYAIRD
-1996 EGYEDSKT
+1996 GNEDSAT

-2037 GTGGTAVAQSS
+2037 GTGGTAVAQSN

-2098 VDLPFTDLAEDA
+2098 VDLPFTDLAEEA

-2121 HGLMRGMSETAFAPN
+2121 HGLMRGMSETVFSPN

-2158 GTATFTDAEHWAKSP
+2158 GAATFTDAEHWAKTP
-2173 IVWAQQTGVV
+2173 IAWAQQTGVV

-2198 RQEFAQIMYNYAK
+2198 RQEFAQMMYNYAK

-2233 AWAEPALAWAN
+2233 AWAEPSLAWAN

>member
-1 MKKVRRAFALL
+1 M
-12 LSATLLLG
+12 T
-20 VLEPA
+20 
-25 AIAASPVTGANQQTT
+25 TG
-40 IQTPRSVEPKSG
+40 K
-52 TCGESATWSISA
+52 
-64 EGVLTISGTGAIGDY
+64 
-79 TENDAPWQS
+79 
-88 LRADITAIVIEKG
+88 
-101 ITRIGNYAFHDC
+101 
-113 WVATSAVLPEGLVE
+113 
-127 IGENA
+127 
-132 FRSCGALEEIDLPP
+132 
-146 ELTTIGIGAFY
+146 ELT
-157 YTSALTSI
+157 
-165 TIPGSVETFLDAFND
+165 
-180 SGLETVTIENGVDE
+180 
-194 VDSYAFCNCYHL
+194 
-206 KSVTLPD
+206 
-213 SIQSIGNY
+213 
-221 AFSGCQQLE
+221 
-230 ELDLPEGITSF
+230 
-241 GEYAFANTAIS
+241 
-252 EFEFPEGA
+252 
-260 SINAGVLQNTS
+260 NA
-271 ITSIVIPQGV
+271 
-281 ATIGQNAFYGCEN
+281 
-294 LATVT
+294 
-299 FPSTLTRIEGGAF
+299 
-312 SYTAL
+312 
-317 TSLNLP
+317 
-323 DGVTHIGHSAFRECN
+323 
-338 ALETVTM
+338 
-345 TDSVTTM
+345 
-352 DDNAFDDCDILRS
+352 
-365 VTLSDQIETI
+365 
-375 GLQTFSQ
+375 
-382 CKKLETIHL
+382 
-391 PASLKTIGN
+391 
-400 DAFQYCESL
+400 
-409 RSLTLPDGT
+409 
-418 ESIGSLAFRG
+418 
-428 CSVLEAV
+428 
-435 VIPASVTS
+435 
-443 IDSGWN
+443 
-449 NNSVFAY
+449 
-456 CGVLTLYVTPDS
+456 
-468 HAEKYAKERGIT
+468 
-480 YEYLAEGK
+480 
-488 TVWLD
+488 
-493 VVGEDGNPLDEEDY
+493 
-507 SIRWYENGERL
+507 
-518 SASGGSIGVDGD
+518 
-530 TQALTY
+530 
-536 EVALGEELAFQ
+536 
-547 YQTPGAQTVELTDT
+547 
-561 VTTLECQL
+561 
-569 QPLPQVT
+569 
-576 VIGAVTDAEGKLLPG
+576 
-591 ASVTISQSAG
+591 
-601 IYEKTQQENLPVE
+601 
-614 SDGSFSIQ
+614 
-622 LPVLETTVT
+622 
-631 AEMDGYYT
+631 
-639 RSRTVPLLD
+639 
-648 GEGTSNNVGDIALP
+648 
-662 AIPEAR
+662 
-668 VELSFAVKSAVAA
+668 
-681 GETPA
+681 
-686 TTKLQTGNGITVSAY
+686 
-701 NVTTEQNLTDTVFQY
+701 VFQY
-716 PYLMLGDNNAKSG
+716 PYLVLGDNNAKSG

-852 KITTLGTVTVPELE
+852 KITTLDNVTVPPLE
-866 MSYLAAESTSVSVNK
+866 MSYLVAENTSVSVNK

-920 DGSVTVDGGRANY
+920 EGSVTVDRVSATY
-933 SSSDDGTVSIPT
+933 SSSDDGTVNIPT

-954 YVTAQ
+954 YVTPTS
-959 GSGEFSV
+959 SGEFSV
-966 TCSLEFTPAGTDEKV
+966 TCSLAFTPEGTEQAV

-989 FSATAMQLHVLDK
+989 FSATATELRVLDK
-1002 TSKETVRVSGK
+1002 TSKKTVRVSGK

-1038 TWFATVDLQ
+1038 TWFAIVDLQ

-1060 VTAGGTETL
+1060 VTTGGTETL

-1129 TFTVKFDEN
+1129 TFTVEFDEN
-1138 DTERLSGVTV
+1138 DPERLSGVTV
-1148 VATNAQGEE
+1148 VAANAQGEE
-1157 TLLSCQYQESAG
+1157 TLLPCQYQASAG
-1169 AWTTSGI
+1169 AWTTSGT

-1197 SVFGGGEQAVNAM
+1197 SVFGGGEEAVDAM

-1234 KLSLGNVTAGGGG
+1234 KLSLGTVTAEEGG

-1256 EEQIG
+1256 EKQIG

-1267 VDYTQFDLDAWRE
+1267 VDYTQFDLNEWRE

-1290 DGSCYFTRRE
+1290 DDSCYYTRRE

-1307 VTISQWTAYPADTV
+1307 VTITQWTAYPADKV

-1374 QCLPSWA
+1374 QCLPGWA

-1392 DLNIIRMGVDSN
+1392 DVNILRMGVDSN

-1418 LDEKCDDGTPRVPS
+1418 LDEKCDDGTPRVS
-1432 EQRASF
+1432 SKQRTIF
-1438 LKQLDELNHMVLDY
+1438 LEQLDELNDTVLEYPGMVFTAY
-1452 PSLVFMA
+1452 
-1459 FAMSYFADYMVGK
+1459 AMSYFADYVVGK
-1472 AIGDLVPEEISD
+1472 TIGDLVPEEISD

-1510 KDSVKLSGRGVD
+1510 KDGVKLSGRGVD

-1536 NFVTSMVS
+1536 NVVTSMVS

-1576 KEIQMSYRQCKDD
+1576 KQIQLSYGECKDD
-1589 EEDDGKEDGG
+1589 EEEDGKEDGG

-1672 VYAWDVPAGQWKVK
+1672 VYAWDVPEGKWKVK
-1686 FEKEDYK
+1686 FEKEGY
-1693 PAETGWL
+1693 ETDCSDWL
-1700 TVPPPQTDVNVSLV
+1700 AVPPPQTNVNVSLV
-1714 SQESPEIASVS
+1714 SEASPEIASVS

-1740 IESVKEKLSVT
+1740 IESVKEELSVT
-1751 TNENLITGSV
+1751 TNGNAITGSV

-1766 EGSLNNPEIEYASV
+1766 EGSLDNPEIKYASV
-1780 FFFTFTN
+1780 FFFTF
-1787 GPESGEVTVSAAGAK
+1787 GESVESGTVTVSAAGAE
-1802 NYAENTVQETAGSK
+1802 NYAENTVQETAESK
-1816 TATIEAEPTGI
+1816 TATIEVKPTGI
-1827 AVRETASVGCDG
+1827 AVQETASVGCDG
-1839 IVTLEL
+1839 TVTLQL
-1845 QVEPPAAGANKTIRV
+1845 QVQPSEAGAHKTIQV

-1865 RLFEV
+1865 HLFNVPTSVE
-1870 KQNNATV
+1870 
-1877 TQVTTDEEGKA
+1877 TDENGKA

-1912 AATQVAVGDTTE
+1912 AATQVAVGDTTKDLPVCE
-1924 VLSACAEVT
+1924 AVTASPGAGVVPSGTKVVLS
-1933 ANPVPGSVAP
+1933 
-1943 GKEVTLQTETA
+1943 TETE
-1954 GAVIY
+1954 GASIY
-1959 YTLNKTCPCDL
+1959 YTLNKTCPCDES
-1970 DNEAR
+1970 NVAR

-1985 EDTYIIAYAVK
+1985 EDTYIIAYTVK

-2004 SHFSYTVKEENPPVV
+2004 SHFPYTVKEENPPVV
-2019 EPGPGGSTP
+2019 EPDPGGSTP

-2070 VAIPADGNLTGLQPS
+2070 VAIPADGKLTGLQPS

-2098 VDLPFTDLAEDA
+2098 IDLPFTDLAEET

-2121 HGLMRGMSETAFAPN
+2121 HGLMRGMSETVFSPN

-2151 EGQPVVS
+2151 EDQPVVS
-2158 GTATFTDAEHWAKSP
+2158 GAATFTDAEHWAKTP
-2173 IVWAQQTGVV
+2173 IAWAQQTGVV

-2198 RQEFAQIMYNYAK
+2198 RQEFAQMMYNYAK
-2211 YKGYDLTAKGNL
+2211 YKGYDLAAKGNL

-2244 GNKLING
+2244 GNNLING

>member
-1 MKKVRRAFALL
+1 MKKAKRGFAFILSIFLL
-12 LSATLLLG
+12 VG
-20 VLEPA
+20 CVEPA
-25 AIAASPVTGANQQTT
+25 ASAAAFSQLKSSGEPVVYGIAQ
-40 IQTPRSVEPKSG
+40 SG
-52 TCGESATWSISA
+52 TCGETATWELSD
-64 EGVLTISGTGAIGDY
+64 EGVLTISGSGAISDTGAHDM
-79 TENDAPWQS
+79 PWKD
-88 LRADITAIVIEKG
+88 LRNDITSIVIDEG
-101 ITRIGNYAFHDC
+101 ITRIGNWVFHSC
-113 WVATSAVLPEGLVE
+113 TEAISVSLPSTLKE
-127 IGENA
+127 IGEQS
-132 FRSCGALEEIDLPP
+132 FRSCSKITQVMLPSG
-146 ELTTIGIGAFY
+146 LKSIGGGAFY
-157 YTSALTSI
+157 YCYSLTSL
-165 TIPGSVETFLDAFND
+165 TIPGGVENFTDAFGF
-180 SGLETVTIENGVDE
+180 SGLRTLVLEEGIDSVD
-194 VDSYAFCNCYHL
+194 DYAFCGCYDL
-206 KSVTLPD
+206 KNVTLP
-213 SIQSIGNY
+213 STVKRIGKY
-221 AFSGCQQLE
+221 AFSNCSSLANLDIPADVT
-230 ELDLPEGITSF
+230 EL
-241 GEYAFANTAIS
+241 GEAALSYTALS
-252 EFEFPEGA
+252 EFEFPEGVN
-260 SINAGVLQNTS
+260 SVEPYVLSGTD
-271 ITSIVIPQGV
+271 ITSIVIPDRF
-281 ATIGQNAFYGCEN
+281 TEIGDY
-294 LATVT
+294 
-299 FPSTLTRIEGGAF
+299 AF
-312 SYTAL
+312 SNCKQLKNITLSKNLTDIGTRAFAYTAL
-317 TSLNLP
+317 TQVDLP
-323 DGVTHIGHSAFRECN
+323 DGLETLGDSAFYDCN
-338 ALETVTM
+338 ELTSVTM
-345 TDSVTTM
+345 TDSVQVM
-352 DDNAFDDCDILRS
+352 EKGVFSDCDNLRS
-365 VTLSDQIETI
+365 VVLSDYITEI
-375 GLQTFSQ
+375 GHQTFSL
-382 CKKLETIHL
+382 CKKLESVNI

-409 RSLTLPDGT
+409 RSVTLPEGV
-418 ESIGSLAFRG
+418 ERIGSLAFRG
-428 CSVLEAV
+428 CGALEAV
-435 VIPASVTS
+435 VLPASVKE
-443 IDSGWN
+443 ISGGYGN
-449 NNSVFAY
+449 DAAFNS
-456 CGVLTLYVTPDS
+456 CGNVTLYVKAGS
-468 HAEKYAKERGIT
+468 YAQQYAIDGNLR
-480 YEYLAEGK
+480 YELLAEGK
-488 TVWLD
+488 RVTLD
-493 VVGEDGNPLDEEDY
+493 VLDSSGTLLEKGY
-507 SIRWYENGERL
+507 SVRWYQENRL
-518 SASGGSIGVDGD
+518 IATGNSVVVDLD
-530 TQALTY
+530 TQVLTY
-536 EVALGEELAFQ
+536 EVVLDEHMLFQ
-547 YQTPGAQTVELTDT
+547 YQVPAMQQVELVENITQAD
-561 VTTLECQL
+561 CQL
-569 QPLPQVT
+569 QALPVVT
-576 VIGAVTDAEGKLLPG
+576 LTGAVTDAEGEPLPQ

-639 RSRTVPLLD
+639 RSRTITPSAAVADL
-648 GEGTSNNVGDIALP
+648 GNIALP
-662 AIPEAR
+662 TIPEAR
-668 VELSFAVKSAVAA
+668 VELSFTVESAVAA
-681 GETPA
+681 DETPV

-701 NVTTEQNLTDTVFQY
+701 NVTTEKELTNAVFQY
-716 PYLMLGDNNAKSG
+716 PYLVLGDNNAKSG

-743 TAKPVTV
+743 TAEPVTV
-750 KLTDDPW
+750 KLTDDPS

-774 GDFPKRAAVFDA
+774 GDFPKRAAVFD
-786 GGNLVQTATVDGQLF
+786 GDGNLVQTATVEGQLF

-852 KITTLGTVTVPELE
+852 KIATLGTVTVPELE

-910 VDLPEGCELV
+910 VDLPEDCSLV
-920 DGSVTVDGGRANY
+920 SGSVTVDGVSANY
-933 SSSDDGTVSIPT
+933 SSPDDGRTVRIPT

-954 YVTAQ
+954 YVTPTS
-959 GSGEFSV
+959 SGEFSV
-966 TCSLEFTPAGTDEKV
+966 TCSLAFTPEGTEQAV

-1025 SRLAETAT
+1025 SRLAAETT

-1038 TWFATVDLQ
+1038 TWFAEVDLQ

-1060 VTAGGTETL
+1060 VTTGVTETL

-1169 AWTTSGI
+1169 AWATSGT

-1197 SVFGGGEQAVNAM
+1197 SVFGGGEEAVDAM

-1234 KLSLGNVTAGGGG
+1234 KLSLGDVTAGGGG

-1374 QCLPSWA
+1374 QCLPGWA

-1392 DLNIIRMGVDSN
+1392 DVNILRMGVDSN

-1418 LDEKCDDGTPRVPS
+1418 LDEKCDDGTPRVS
-1432 EQRASF
+1432 SKQRTIF
-1438 LKQLDELNHMVLDY
+1438 LEQLDELNDTVLEYPGMVFTAY
-1452 PSLVFMA
+1452 
-1459 FAMSYFADYMVGK
+1459 AMSYFADYVVGK
-1472 AIGDLVPEEISD
+1472 TIGDLVPEEISD

-1510 KDSVKLSGRGVD
+1510 KDGVKLSGRGVD

-1536 NFVTSMVS
+1536 NVVTSMVS

-1576 KEIQMSYRQCKDD
+1576 KQIQLSYGECKDD
-1589 EEDDGKEDGG
+1589 EEEDGKEDGG

-1631 PSNVLEGVTVTLYKM
+1631 PSNVLESVTVTLYKM
-1646 GDGGTEEEWDAANY
+1646 GDGGKEEEWDAANY

-1672 VYAWDVPAGQWKVK
+1672 VYAWDVPKGKWKVK
-1686 FEKEDYK
+1686 FEKKGYQT
-1693 PAETGWL
+1693 AETDWL

-1714 SQESPEIASVS
+1714 SEASPEIASVS

-1740 IESVKEKLSVT
+1740 IGSVMEKLSVSSAGQSIAGT
-1751 TNENLITGSV
+1751 V
-1761 EAENA
+1761 KAENA
-1766 EGSLNNPEIEYASV
+1766 EASLEDPDVQYASV

-1787 GPESGEVTVSAAGAK
+1787 GPESGEVTVSATDAK

-1816 TATIEAEPTGI
+1816 TATIEVEPTGI
-1827 AVRETASVGCDG
+1827 AVCETASVGCDG
-1839 IVTLEL
+1839 TVTLEL
-1845 QVEPPAAGANKTIRV
+1845 RVEPPAAGANKTIQV

-1865 RLFEV
+1865 YLFEV

-2098 VDLPFTDLAEDA
+2098 VDLPFTDLAEEA

-2121 HGLMRGMSETAFAPN
+2121 HGLMRGMSETVFSPN

-2158 GTATFTDAEHWAKSP
+2158 GAATFTDAEHWAKTP
-2173 IVWAQQTGVV
+2173 IAWAQQTGVV

-2198 RQEFAQIMYNYAK
+2198 RQEFAQMMYNYAK

-2233 AWAEPALAWAN
+2233 AWAEPSLAWAN

>member
-12 LSATLLLG
+12 LSAALLLG

-25 AIAASPVTGANQQTT
+25 AIAAGPVTGANLQTT
-40 IQTPRSVEPKSG
+40 IQTPRSIEPQSG
-52 TCGESATWSISA
+52 TCGDNATWSISA

-230 ELDLPEGITSF
+230 ELDLPDGITSF

-281 ATIGQNAFYGCEN
+281 TTIGQNAFYGCEN

-317 TSLNLP
+317 TSLHLP
-323 DGVTHIGHSAFRECN
+323 DGVEFIGHSAFRECN
-338 ALETVTM
+338 VLETVTM

-352 DDNAFDDCDILRS
+352 DDNAFDHCDILRS

-488 TVWLD
+488 TVRLD
-493 VVGEDGNPLDEEDY
+493 VVDEDGKPLDEEDY

-518 SASGGSIGVDGD
+518 NASGGSIGVDGD

-576 VIGAVTDAEGKLLPG
+576 LTGAVTDAEGEPLKQ

-639 RSRTVPLLD
+639 RSRTITPSAAVADL
-648 GEGTSNNVGDIALP
+648 GNIALP
-662 AIPEAR
+662 TIPEAR
-668 VELSFAVKSAVAA
+668 VELSFTVESAVAA
-681 GETPA
+681 DETPV

-701 NVTTEQNLTDTVFQY
+701 NVTTEKELTNAVFQY
-716 PYLMLGDNNAKSG
+716 PYLVLGDNNAKSG

-743 TAKPVTV
+743 TAEPVTV
-750 KLTDDPW
+750 KLTDDPS

-774 GDFPKRAAVFDA
+774 GDFPKRAAVFD
-786 GGNLVQTATVDGQLF
+786 GDGNLVQTATVEGQLF
-801 TSQPLPAGNYQVAFL
+801 TSQPLPAGSYQVAFL

-833 LGLVQGE
+833 LGLIQGE
-840 NYVLRSFSVENG
+840 DYVLRSITVENG
-852 KITTLGTVTVPELE
+852 KIATLGTVTVPQLE
-866 MSYLAAESTSVSVNK
+866 MSYLVVENTSVSVNK
-881 AKAPAGQYV
+881 AAVPAGQYV

-910 VDLPEGCELV
+910 VDLPEDCSLV
-920 DGSVTVDGGRANY
+920 SGSVTVDGVSANY
-933 SSSDDGTVSIPT
+933 SSPDDGRTVRIPT
-945 NKEKATVLF
+945 SKEKATVLF
-954 YVTAQ
+954 YVTPTS
-959 GSGEFSV
+959 SGEFSV
-966 TCSLEFTPAGTDEKV
+966 TCSLAFTPEGTEQAV

-989 FSATAMQLHVLDK
+989 FSATAMELRVLDK
-1002 TSKETVRVSGK
+1002 TSKKTVRVSGK

-1038 TWFATVDLQ
+1038 TWFAIVDLQ

-1060 VTAGGTETL
+1060 VTTEGTETL
-1069 SDVARVTYDANYID
+1069 SDVVRVTYDANYID

-1110 ADYQGKS
+1110 AKYQGKS

-1123 PNHPVF
+1123 PNNPVF

-1148 VATNAQGEE
+1148 VAANAQGEE
-1157 TLLSCQYQESAG
+1157 TLLPCQYQASAG
-1169 AWTTSGI
+1169 AWTTSGT

-1197 SVFGGGEQAVNAM
+1197 SVFGGGEEAVDAM

-1234 KLSLGNVTAGGGG
+1234 KLSLGTVTAEEGG

-1256 EEQIG
+1256 EKQIG

-1267 VDYTQFDLDAWRE
+1267 VDYTQFDLNEWRE

-1290 DGSCYFTRRE
+1290 DDSCYYTRRE

-1307 VTISQWTAYPADTV
+1307 VTITQWTAYPADKV

-1329 SEPTSPV
+1329 SGTVSPV

-1374 QCLPSWA
+1374 QLLPSWA

-1599 NGDGGDGRNGANSLS
+1599 NGDGGDGRNGANSLA

-1631 PSNVLEGVTVTLYKM
+1631 PSNVLEGVTVTLYKK
-1646 GDGGTEEEWDAANY
+1646 DDDKEVQWIATDY

-1686 FEKEDYK
+1686 FEKEDYES
-1693 PAETGWL
+1693 AETGWL
-1700 TVPPPQTDVNVSLV
+1700 TVPPPRTDVNVSLV

-1740 IESVKEKLSVT
+1740 IKSVEDELSVT
-1751 TNENLITGSV
+1751 TNGNPITGSV

-1766 EGSLNNPEIEYASV
+1766 EGSLDNPEIKYASV
-1780 FFFTFTN
+1780 FFFTFNEPTK
-1787 GPESGEVTVSAAGAK
+1787 SGKVTVSAAGAE
-1802 NYAENTVQETAGSK
+1802 NYARKTVKETAGSK
-1816 TATIEAEPTGI
+1816 TATIEVEPTCI
-1827 AVRETASVGCDG
+1827 AVQETASVGCDST
-1839 IVTLEL
+1839 VTLEL
-1845 QVEPPAAGANKTIRV
+1845 RVEPPAAGANKTIRV

-1924 VLSACAEVT
+1924 DPPVCEAVT

-2121 HGLMRGMSETAFAPN
+2121 HGLMRGMSETVFSPN

-2151 EGQPVVS
+2151 EDQPVVS
-2158 GTATFTDAEHWAKSP
+2158 GAATFTDAEHWAKTP
-2173 IVWAQQTGVV
+2173 IAWAQQTGVV

-2198 RQEFAQIMYNYAK
+2198 RQEFAQMMYNYAK
-2211 YKGYDLTAKGNL
+2211 YKGYDLAAKGNL

-2244 GNKLING
+2244 GNNLING

-2256 LDPGGITI
+2256 LDPGGTTI

>member
-12 LSATLLLG
+12 LSAALLLG

-25 AIAASPVTGANQQTT
+25 AIAADPVTGANLQTT
-40 IQTPRSVEPKSG
+40 IQTPRSIEPQSG
-52 TCGESATWSISA
+52 TCGDNATWSISA

-230 ELDLPEGITSF
+230 ELDLPDGITSF

-281 ATIGQNAFYGCEN
+281 TTIGQNAFYGCEN

-317 TSLNLP
+317 TSLHLP
-323 DGVTHIGHSAFRECN
+323 DGVEFIGHSAFRECN
-338 ALETVTM
+338 VLETVTM

-352 DDNAFDDCDILRS
+352 DDNAFDHCDILRS

-488 TVWLD
+488 TVRLD
-493 VVGEDGNPLDEEDY
+493 VVDEDGNPLDEEGY

-547 YQTPGAQTVELTDT
+547 YQTPGVQTVELTDT

-576 VIGAVTDAEGKLLPG
+576 LTGAVTDAEGEPLKQ

-601 IYEKTQQENLPVE
+601 IYEKTQRENLPVD

-639 RSRTVPLLD
+639 RSRTITPSAAVADL
-648 GEGTSNNVGDIALP
+648 GDIALP
-662 AIPEAR
+662 TIPEAR
-668 VELSFAVKSAVAA
+668 VELSFTVESAVAA
-681 GETPA
+681 DEA
-686 TTKLQTGNGITVSAY
+686 SVTTKLQTGNGITVSAY
-701 NVTTEQNLTDTVFQY
+701 NVTTGKELTNAVFQY
-716 PYLMLGDNNAKSG
+716 PYLVLGDNNAKSG

-743 TAKPVTV
+743 TAEPVTV
-750 KLTDDPW
+750 KLTDDPS

-774 GDFPKRAAVFDA
+774 GDFPKRAAVFD
-786 GGNLVQTATVDGQLF
+786 GDGNLVQTATVEGQLF
-801 TSQPLPAGNYQVAFL
+801 TSQPLPAGSYQVAFL

-822 SAIPTLGYLTT
+822 SAIPTRGYLTT

-852 KITTLGTVTVPELE
+852 KIATLGTVTVPELE

-910 VDLPEGCELV
+910 VDLPEDCSLV
-920 DGSVTVDGGRANY
+920 SGSVTVDGVSANY

-1025 SRLAETAT
+1025 SRLAAETT

-1038 TWFATVDLQ
+1038 TWFAIVDLQ

-1169 AWTTSGI
+1169 AWTTSGT

-1247 AFSMPLLYD
+1247 AFSMSLLYD

-1267 VDYTQFDLDAWRE
+1267 VDYTQFDLNEWRE

-1290 DGSCYFTRRE
+1290 DDSCYYTRRE

-1307 VTISQWTAYPADTV
+1307 VTITQWTAYPADKV

-1329 SEPTSPV
+1329 SGTVSPV

-1374 QCLPSWA
+1374 QLLPSWA

-1646 GDGGTEEEWDAANY
+1646 DDDKEVQWIATDY

-1693 PAETGWL
+1693 PAETDWL
-1700 TVPPPQTDVNVSLV
+1700 TVPPPRTDVNVSLV

-1740 IESVKEKLSVT
+1740 IESVKGELSVT
-1751 TNENLITGSV
+1751 TNGNAITGSV

-1766 EGSLNNPEIEYASV
+1766 EGSLDNPEIKYASV
-1780 FFFTFTN
+1780 FFFTF
-1787 GPESGEVTVSAAGAK
+1787 GESVESGTVTVSAAGAE
-1802 NYAENTVQETAGSK
+1802 NYAENTVQETAESK
-1816 TATIEAEPTGI
+1816 TATIEVKPTGI
-1827 AVRETASVGCDG
+1827 AVCETASVGCDG
-1839 IVTLEL
+1839 TVTLEL
-1845 QVEPPAAGANKTIRV
+1845 RVEPPAAGANKTIQV

-1865 RLFEV
+1865 YLFEV

-1924 VLSACAEVT
+1924 DPPVCEAVT
-1933 ANPVPGSVAP
+1933 ASPG
-1943 GKEVTLQTETA
+1943 A
-1954 GAVIY
+1954 GAVPSGTKIVLSTETEGASIY
-1959 YTLNKTCPCDL
+1959 YTLDKTCPCDL

-2070 VAIPADGNLTGLQPS
+2070 VAIPADGKLTGLQPS

-2098 VDLPFTDLAEDA
+2098 IDLPFTDLAEET

-2121 HGLMRGMSETAFAPN
+2121 HGLMRGMSETVFSPN

-2151 EGQPVVS
+2151 EDQPVVS
-2158 GTATFTDAEHWAKSP
+2158 GAATFTDAEHWAKTP
-2173 IVWAQQTGVV
+2173 IAWAQQTGVV

-2198 RQEFAQIMYNYAK
+2198 RQEFAQMMYNYAK
-2211 YKGYDLTAKGNL
+2211 YKGYDLAAKGNL

-2244 GNKLING
+2244 GNNLING

>member
-1 MKKVRRAFALL
+1 M
-12 LSATLLLG
+12 
-20 VLEPA
+20 
-25 AIAASPVTGANQQTT
+25 
-40 IQTPRSVEPKSG
+40 
-52 TCGESATWSISA
+52 
-64 EGVLTISGTGAIGDY
+64 
-79 TENDAPWQS
+79 
-88 LRADITAIVIEKG
+88 
-101 ITRIGNYAFHDC
+101 
-113 WVATSAVLPEGLVE
+113 
-127 IGENA
+127 
-132 FRSCGALEEIDLPP
+132 
-146 ELTTIGIGAFY
+146 
-157 YTSALTSI
+157 
-165 TIPGSVETFLDAFND
+165 
-180 SGLETVTIENGVDE
+180 
-194 VDSYAFCNCYHL
+194 
-206 KSVTLPD
+206 
-213 SIQSIGNY
+213 
-221 AFSGCQQLE
+221 
-230 ELDLPEGITSF
+230 
-241 GEYAFANTAIS
+241 
-252 EFEFPEGA
+252 
-260 SINAGVLQNTS
+260 
-271 ITSIVIPQGV
+271 
-281 ATIGQNAFYGCEN
+281 
-294 LATVT
+294 
-299 FPSTLTRIEGGAF
+299 
-312 SYTAL
+312 
-317 TSLNLP
+317 
-323 DGVTHIGHSAFRECN
+323 
-338 ALETVTM
+338 
-345 TDSVTTM
+345 
-352 DDNAFDDCDILRS
+352 
-365 VTLSDQIETI
+365 
-375 GLQTFSQ
+375 
-382 CKKLETIHL
+382 
-391 PASLKTIGN
+391 
-400 DAFQYCESL
+400 
-409 RSLTLPDGT
+409 
-418 ESIGSLAFRG
+418 
-428 CSVLEAV
+428 
-435 VIPASVTS
+435 
-443 IDSGWN
+443 
-449 NNSVFAY
+449 
-456 CGVLTLYVTPDS
+456 
-468 HAEKYAKERGIT
+468 
-480 YEYLAEGK
+480 
-488 TVWLD
+488 
-493 VVGEDGNPLDEEDY
+493 
-507 SIRWYENGERL
+507 
-518 SASGGSIGVDGD
+518 
-530 TQALTY
+530 
-536 EVALGEELAFQ
+536 
-547 YQTPGAQTVELTDT
+547 
-561 VTTLECQL
+561 
-569 QPLPQVT
+569 
-576 VIGAVTDAEGKLLPG
+576 
-591 ASVTISQSAG
+591 
-601 IYEKTQQENLPVE
+601 
-614 SDGSFSIQ
+614 
-622 LPVLETTVT
+622 
-631 AEMDGYYT
+631 
-639 RSRTVPLLD
+639 
-648 GEGTSNNVGDIALP
+648 
-662 AIPEAR
+662 
-668 VELSFAVKSAVAA
+668 
-681 GETPA
+681 

-701 NVTTEQNLTDTVFQY
+701 NVTTEKELTNAVFQY
-716 PYLMLGDNNAKSG
+716 PYLVLGDNNAKSG
-729 DEVRITATDTWGKM
+729 DEVRITATDTRGKM

-910 VDLPEGCELV
+910 VDLPEGCSLV
-920 DGSVTVDGGRANY
+920 KNSVTVDGDSANY
-933 SSSDDGTVSIPT
+933 SSPDDGTVRILT

-954 YVTAQ
+954 YVTPTS
-959 GSGEFSV
+959 SGEFSV

-989 FSATAMQLHVLDK
+989 FSATAMQLCVLGK
-1002 TSKETVRVSGK
+1002 TSKKTVLVSGK

-1025 SRLAETAT
+1025 SRLAAETT

-1038 TWFATVDLQ
+1038 TWFAEVDLQ

-1060 VTAGGTETL
+1060 VTTGVTETL

-1110 ADYQGKS
+1110 AKYQGKS

-1169 AWTTSGI
+1169 AWATSGT

-1197 SVFGGGEQAVNAM
+1197 SVFGGGEEAVDAM

-1234 KLSLGNVTAGGGG
+1234 KLSLGTVTAEEGG

-1256 EEQIG
+1256 EKQIG

-1267 VDYTQFDLDAWRE
+1267 VDYTQFDLNEWRE

-1290 DGSCYFTRRE
+1290 DDSCYYTRRE

-1307 VTISQWTAYPADTV
+1307 VTITQWTAYPADKV

-1329 SEPTSPV
+1329 SGTVSPV

-1374 QCLPSWA
+1374 QLLPSWA

-1536 NFVTSMVS
+1536 NVVTSMVS

-1576 KEIQMSYRQCKDD
+1576 KQIQLSYGECKDD
-1589 EEDDGKEDGG
+1589 EEEDGKEDGG

-1802 NYAENTVQETAGSK
+1802 NYAENIVQETAGSK
-1816 TATIEAEPTGI
+1816 TATIEVEPTGI
-1827 AVRETASVGCDG
+1827 AVCETASVGCDG
-1839 IVTLEL
+1839 TVTLEL
-1845 QVEPPAAGANKTIRV
+1845 RVEPPAAGANKTIQV

-1865 RLFEV
+1865 YLFEV

-1888 TLTLSGKLPGAG
+1888 TLTLSGKLPGVG

-2158 GTATFTDAEHWAKSP
+2158 GTATFTDAEHWAKTP
-2173 IVWAQQTGVV
+2173 IAWAQQTGVV

-2198 RQEFAQIMYNYAK
+2198 RQEFAQMMYNYAK
-2211 YKGYDLTAKGNL
+2211 YKGYDLAAKGNL

-2244 GNKLING
+2244 GNNLING

-2256 LDPGGITI
+2256 LDPGGTTI

>member
-12 LSATLLLG
+12 LSAALLLG

-25 AIAASPVTGANQQTT
+25 AIAAGPVTGANLQTT
-40 IQTPRSVEPKSG
+40 IQTPRSIEPQSG
-52 TCGESATWSISA
+52 TCGDNATWSISA

-113 WVATSAVLPEGLVE
+113 RVATSAALPEGLVE

-230 ELDLPEGITSF
+230 ELDLPDGITSF

-281 ATIGQNAFYGCEN
+281 TTIGQNAFYGCEN

-317 TSLNLP
+317 TSLHLP
-323 DGVTHIGHSAFRECN
+323 DGVEFIGHSAFRECN
-338 ALETVTM
+338 VLETVTM

-352 DDNAFDDCDILRS
+352 DDNAFDHCDILRS

-382 CKKLETIHL
+382 CKNLETIHL

-488 TVWLD
+488 TVRLD
-493 VVGEDGNPLDEEDY
+493 VVDEDGNPLDEEDY

-536 EVALGEELAFQ
+536 EVSLGEELAFQ
-547 YQTPGAQTVELTDT
+547 YQTPAAQTVELTGT

-576 VIGAVTDAEGKLLPG
+576 LTGAVTDAEGEPLKQ

-601 IYEKTQQENLPVE
+601 IYEKTQRENLPVD

-668 VELSFAVKSAVAA
+668 VELSFTVESAVAA
-681 GETPA
+681 DEA
-686 TTKLQTGNGITVSAY
+686 SVTTKLQTGNGITVSAY
-701 NVTTEQNLTDTVFQY
+701 NVTTGKELTGTVFQY
-716 PYLMLGDNNAKSG
+716 PYLVLGDNNAKSG
-729 DEVRITATDTWGKM
+729 DKVRITATDTWGKM

-774 GDFPKRAAVFDA
+774 GDFPKRAAVFD
-786 GGNLVQTATVDGQLF
+786 GEGNLVQTATVDGQLF
-801 TSQPLPAGNYQVAFL
+801 TSQPLPAGSYQVAFL

-822 SAIPTLGYLTT
+822 SAIPTLGYLNT
-833 LGLVQGE
+833 LGLVQGG

-866 MSYLAAESTSVSVNK
+866 MSYLAAENTSVSVNK
-881 AKAPAGQYV
+881 ATVPAGQYV

-920 DGSVTVDGGRANY
+920 DGSVTVDGVSATY
-933 SSSDDGTVSIPT
+933 SSSDDGTVNIPT

-966 TCSLEFTPAGTDEKV
+966 TCSLAVTPEGTGQAV

-989 FSATAMQLHVLDK
+989 FSATAMQLRVLDK
-1002 TSKETVRVSGK
+1002 TSKDEVRVSGK

-1025 SRLAETAT
+1025 SRLAGTAT

-1038 TWFATVDLQ
+1038 TWFAEVDLQ

-1060 VTAGGTETL
+1060 VTSGGTETL

-1083 LASITMINTA
+1083 FKSVTMINTA

-1110 ADYQGKS
+1110 AEYQGKS

-1129 TFTVKFDEN
+1129 TFTVEFDEN
-1138 DTERLSGVTV
+1138 DPERLSGVTV

-1169 AWTTSGI
+1169 AWTTSGT

-1197 SVFGGGEQAVNAM
+1197 SVFGWDEAGLEAL
-1210 MTAIVEDTQEYQ
+1210 IEDTQEY
-1222 EAVEQVMEQESA
+1222 VELVDESLEQNLEN
-1234 KLSLGNVTAGGGG
+1234 LSLGEVTLDGEML
-1247 AFSMPLLYD
+1247 SMPLLYTEGET
-1256 EEQIG
+1256 EEGNVIG
-1261 TYAAEE
+1261 TFTTGQVAYDQFNKEE
-1267 VDYTQFDLDAWRE
+1267 WEELDCLHVTMEDGTEYYTRSIMELVGTDVVITRWTAFPNDQILTKDVIILQRKSNESSQASQGMRLTANQSFQSSNSRGISVDYSDFLE
-1280 QGTVIEYTLE
+1280 INNTL
-1290 DGSCYFTRRE
+1290 
-1300 LSGGEGT
+1300 
-1307 VTISQWTAYPADTV
+1307 
-1321 LTKETITL
+1321 
-1329 SEPTSPV
+1329 
-1336 LRLSQGERLAA
+1336 
-1347 SRSAQTLSSPRLAAD
+1347 
-1362 WSDLFEITNTIA
+1362 A
-1374 QCLPSWA
+1374 QCLPGWA
-1381 GSLASG
+1381 GTLASG
-1387 INTIS
+1387 INT
-1392 DLNIIRMGVDSN
+1392 LGEWNILRSGIASY
-1404 MSIFELDYNNVLEL
+1404 MSVFEIDHNTTEKL
-1418 LDEKCDDGTPRVPS
+1418 LDAKCDDGTPRLS
-1432 EQRASF
+1432 SAQRSQFA
-1438 LKQLDELNHMVLDY
+1438 ELLAVLDGMMEDY
-1452 PSLVFMA
+1452 PRTVYMM
-1459 FAMSYFADYMVGK
+1459 FAGSFFADYLMGK
-1472 AIGDLVPEEISD
+1472 VTDK
-1484 LADSENI
+1484 
-1491 NTIYSSLEGFQ
+1491 
-1502 RLMMKLGK
+1502 M
-1510 KDSVKLSGRGVD
+1510 
-1522 MVVGVTTGLVEFDT
+1522 VTTKGPQSPNPSGDSDMMEAYKQYLKQQGNKQTVTLTGKDKFALGLLEFDV
-1536 NFVTSMVS
+1536 NALKSAAS
-1544 DATKNV
+1544 DTIMNA
-1550 LQLNLDA
+1550 LSLNLDA
-1557 QEYMDRRFQ
+1557 QEYMHSQFEQ
-1566 EIHGDFQDLM
+1566 IHQNFEELQ
-1576 KEIQMSYRQCKDD
+1576 KQIQMSYRQCKDD

-1599 NGDGGDGRNGANSLS
+1599 NGDGGDGRNGANSLA

-1631 PSNVLEGVTVTLYKM
+1631 PSNVLEGVTVTLYKK
-1646 GDGGTEEEWDAANY
+1646 DDDKEVQWIATDY

-1686 FEKEDYK
+1686 FEKESYK
-1693 PAETGWL
+1693 TACSEWL
-1700 TVPPPQTDVNVSLV
+1700 VVPPPQTDVNVSLV
-1714 SQESPEIASVS
+1714 SEASPEIASVS

-1740 IESVKEKLSVT
+1740 IESVKEELSVT
-1751 TNENLITGSV
+1751 TNGNTITGSV

-1766 EGSLNNPEIEYASV
+1766 EGSLDDPETEYASV
-1780 FFFTFTN
+1780 FFFTFN
-1787 GPESGEVTVSAAGAK
+1787 EPMKSGKVTVSAAGAK
-1802 NYAENTVQETAGSK
+1802 NYAGKTVEETAESK
-1816 TATIEAEPTGI
+1816 TATIEAEPAGI

-1870 KQNNATV
+1870 KQSNATV
-1877 TQVTTDEEGKA
+1877 TQVTTDEKGKA
-1888 TLTLSGKLPGAG
+1888 TITLSGKLPGVG

-1912 AATQVAVGDTTE
+1912 SATQVTVGDTTE
-1924 VLSACAEVT
+1924 ALPVCTDVEADYPTNSVLDVGTKIVLST
-1933 ANPVPGSVAP
+1933 D
-1943 GKEVTLQTETA
+1943 TE
-1954 GAVIY
+1954 GAKIF
-1959 YTLNKTCPCDL
+1959 YTLDRTCPCDPN
-1970 DNEAR
+1970 NETR

-2098 VDLPFTDLAEDA
+2098 VDLPFTDLAEDT

-2158 GTATFTDAEHWAKSP
+2158 GAATFTDAEHWAKTP
-2173 IVWAQQTGVV
+2173 IAWAQQTGVV

-2198 RQEFAQIMYNYAK
+2198 RQEFAQMMYNYAK

-2256 LDPGGITI
+2256 LDPRGITI

>member
-1 MKKVRRAFALL
+1 M
-12 LSATLLLG
+12 
-20 VLEPA
+20 
-25 AIAASPVTGANQQTT
+25 
-40 IQTPRSVEPKSG
+40 
-52 TCGESATWSISA
+52 
-64 EGVLTISGTGAIGDY
+64 
-79 TENDAPWQS
+79 
-88 LRADITAIVIEKG
+88 
-101 ITRIGNYAFHDC
+101 
-113 WVATSAVLPEGLVE
+113 
-127 IGENA
+127 
-132 FRSCGALEEIDLPP
+132 
-146 ELTTIGIGAFY
+146 
-157 YTSALTSI
+157 
-165 TIPGSVETFLDAFND
+165 
-180 SGLETVTIENGVDE
+180 
-194 VDSYAFCNCYHL
+194 
-206 KSVTLPD
+206 
-213 SIQSIGNY
+213 
-221 AFSGCQQLE
+221 
-230 ELDLPEGITSF
+230 
-241 GEYAFANTAIS
+241 
-252 EFEFPEGA
+252 
-260 SINAGVLQNTS
+260 
-271 ITSIVIPQGV
+271 
-281 ATIGQNAFYGCEN
+281 
-294 LATVT
+294 
-299 FPSTLTRIEGGAF
+299 
-312 SYTAL
+312 
-317 TSLNLP
+317 
-323 DGVTHIGHSAFRECN
+323 
-338 ALETVTM
+338 
-345 TDSVTTM
+345 
-352 DDNAFDDCDILRS
+352 
-365 VTLSDQIETI
+365 
-375 GLQTFSQ
+375 
-382 CKKLETIHL
+382 
-391 PASLKTIGN
+391 
-400 DAFQYCESL
+400 
-409 RSLTLPDGT
+409 
-418 ESIGSLAFRG
+418 
-428 CSVLEAV
+428 
-435 VIPASVTS
+435 
-443 IDSGWN
+443 
-449 NNSVFAY
+449 
-456 CGVLTLYVTPDS
+456 
-468 HAEKYAKERGIT
+468 
-480 YEYLAEGK
+480 
-488 TVWLD
+488 
-493 VVGEDGNPLDEEDY
+493 
-507 SIRWYENGERL
+507 
-518 SASGGSIGVDGD
+518 
-530 TQALTY
+530 
-536 EVALGEELAFQ
+536 
-547 YQTPGAQTVELTDT
+547 
-561 VTTLECQL
+561 
-569 QPLPQVT
+569 
-576 VIGAVTDAEGKLLPG
+576 
-591 ASVTISQSAG
+591 
-601 IYEKTQQENLPVE
+601 
-614 SDGSFSIQ
+614 
-622 LPVLETTVT
+622 
-631 AEMDGYYT
+631 
-639 RSRTVPLLD
+639 
-648 GEGTSNNVGDIALP
+648 
-662 AIPEAR
+662 
-668 VELSFAVKSAVAA
+668 
-681 GETPA
+681 

-701 NVTTEQNLTDTVFQY
+701 NVTTGKELTNAVFQY
-716 PYLMLGDNNAKSG
+716 PYLVLGDNNAKSG

-801 TSQPLPAGNYQVAFL
+801 TSQPLPAGSYQVAFL

-833 LGLVQGE
+833 LGLIQGE
-840 NYVLRSFSVENG
+840 DYVLRSITVENG
-852 KITTLGTVTVPELE
+852 KIATLGTVTVPQLE
-866 MSYLAAESTSVSVNK
+866 MSYLVVENTSVSVNK
-881 AKAPAGQYV
+881 AAVPAGQYV

-1025 SRLAETAT
+1025 SRLAAETT

-1038 TWFATVDLQ
+1038 TWFAEVGLQ

-1247 AFSMPLLYD
+1247 AFSMSLLYD

-1374 QCLPSWA
+1374 QCLPGWA

-1392 DLNIIRMGVDSN
+1392 DVNILRMGVDSN

-1418 LDEKCDDGTPRVPS
+1418 LDEKCDDGTPRVS
-1432 EQRASF
+1432 SKQRTIF
-1438 LKQLDELNHMVLDY
+1438 LEQLDELNDTVLEYPGMVFTAY
-1452 PSLVFMA
+1452 
-1459 FAMSYFADYMVGK
+1459 AMSYFADYVVGK
-1472 AIGDLVPEEISD
+1472 TIGDLVPEEISD

-1510 KDSVKLSGRGVD
+1510 KDGVKLSGRGVD

-1536 NFVTSMVS
+1536 NVVTSMVS

-1576 KEIQMSYRQCKDD
+1576 KQIQLSYGECKDD
-1589 EEDDGKEDGG
+1589 EEEDGKEDGG

-1672 VYAWDVPAGQWKVK
+1672 VYAWDVPEGKWKVK
-1686 FEKEDYK
+1686 FEKEGY
-1693 PAETGWL
+1693 ETDCSDWL
-1700 TVPPPQTDVNVSLV
+1700 AVPPPQTNVNVSLV
-1714 SQESPEIASVS
+1714 SEASPEIASVS

-1740 IESVKEKLSVT
+1740 IESVKEELSVT
-1751 TNENLITGSV
+1751 TNGNAITGSV

-1766 EGSLNNPEIEYASV
+1766 EGSLDNPEIKYASV
-1780 FFFTFTN
+1780 FFFTF
-1787 GPESGEVTVSAAGAK
+1787 GESVESGTVTVSAAGAE
-1802 NYAENTVQETAGSK
+1802 NYAENTVQETAESK
-1816 TATIEAEPTGI
+1816 TATIEVKPTGI
-1827 AVRETASVGCDG
+1827 AVQETASVGCDG
-1839 IVTLEL
+1839 TVTLQL
-1845 QVEPPAAGANKTIRV
+1845 QVQPSEAGAHKTIQV

-1865 RLFEV
+1865 HLFNVPTSVE
-1870 KQNNATV
+1870 
-1877 TQVTTDEEGKA
+1877 TDENGKA

-1924 VLSACAEVT
+1924 ALSVCADVEADYPTNSILDVGTKIVLSTDTAE
-1933 ANPVPGSVAP
+1933 A
-1943 GKEVTLQTETA
+1943 K
-1954 GAVIY
+1954 IF
-1959 YTLNKTCPCDL
+1959 YTLDKTCPCDES
-1970 DNEAR
+1970 NVAR

-2037 GTGGTAVAQSS
+2037 GTGGTAIAQSS

-2158 GTATFTDAEHWAKSP
+2158 GAATFTDAEHWAKTP
-2173 IVWAQQTGVV
+2173 IAWAQQTGVV

-2198 RQEFAQIMYNYAK
+2198 RQEFAQMMYNYAK

-2256 LDPGGITI
+2256 LDPRGITI

>member
-25 AIAASPVTGANQQTT
+25 AIAAGPVTGANQQTT
-40 IQTPRSVEPKSG
+40 IQTPRSIEPQSG
-52 TCGESATWSISA
+52 TCGDNATWSISA

-221 AFSGCQQLE
+221 AFNGCQQLE

-281 ATIGQNAFYGCEN
+281 TTIGQNAFYGCEN

-317 TSLNLP
+317 TSLHLP
-323 DGVTHIGHSAFRECN
+323 DGVEFIGHSAFRECN
-338 ALETVTM
+338 VLETVTM

-352 DDNAFDDCDILRS
+352 DDNAFDHCDILRS

-488 TVWLD
+488 TVRLD

-547 YQTPGAQTVELTDT
+547 YQTPGVQTVELTDT

-576 VIGAVTDAEGKLLPG
+576 LTGAVTDAEGEPLKQ

-601 IYEKTQQENLPVE
+601 IYEKTQRENLPVD

-701 NVTTEQNLTDTVFQY
+701 NVTTRQNLTGTVFQY

-729 DEVRITATDTWGKM
+729 DEVRITATDTRGKM

-852 KITTLGTVTVPELE
+852 KIATLGTVTVPELE

-910 VDLPEGCELV
+910 VDLPEDCSLV
-920 DGSVTVDGGRANY
+920 SGSVTVDGVSANY
-933 SSSDDGTVSIPT
+933 SSPDDGRTVRIPT
-945 NKEKATVLF
+945 SKEKATVLF
-954 YVTAQ
+954 YVTPTS
-959 GSGEFSV
+959 SGEFSV
-966 TCSLEFTPAGTDEKV
+966 TCSLAFTPEGTEQAV

-989 FSATAMQLHVLDK
+989 FSATAMELRVLDK
-1002 TSKETVRVSGK
+1002 TSKKTVRVSGK

-1038 TWFATVDLQ
+1038 TWFAIVDLQ

-1060 VTAGGTETL
+1060 VTTEGTETL

-1247 AFSMPLLYD
+1247 AFSMSLLYD
-1256 EEQIG
+1256 EKQIG

-1374 QCLPSWA
+1374 QCLPGWA

-1392 DLNIIRMGVDSN
+1392 DVNILRMGVDSN

-1418 LDEKCDDGTPRVPS
+1418 LDEKCDDGTPRVS
-1432 EQRASF
+1432 SKQRTIF
-1438 LKQLDELNHMVLDY
+1438 LEQLDELNDTVLEYPGMVFTAY
-1452 PSLVFMA
+1452 
-1459 FAMSYFADYMVGK
+1459 AMSYFADYVVGK
-1472 AIGDLVPEEISD
+1472 TIGDLVPEEISD

-1510 KDSVKLSGRGVD
+1510 KDGVKLSGRGVD

-1536 NFVTSMVS
+1536 NVVTSMVS

-1576 KEIQMSYRQCKDD
+1576 KQIQLSYGECKDD
-1589 EEDDGKEDGG
+1589 EEEDGKEDGG

-1631 PSNVLEGVTVTLYKM
+1631 PSNVLEGVTVTLYKQ
-1646 GDGGTEEEWDAANY
+1646 DDDKEVQWNATYY

-1672 VYAWDVPAGQWKVK
+1672 VYAWDVPEGQWKVK
-1686 FEKEDYK
+1686 FEKESYK
-1693 PAETGWL
+1693 TACSDL
-1700 TVPPPQTDVNVSLV
+1700 LAVPPPQTDVNVSLV
-1714 SQESPEIASVS
+1714 SEELPEIASIS
-1725 AYPEGV
+1725 AYQKGV

-1751 TNENLITGSV
+1751 TNGNTITGSV

-1766 EGSLNNPEIEYASV
+1766 EGSLDNPEIKYASV
-1780 FFFTFTN
+1780 FFFTF
-1787 GPESGEVTVSAAGAK
+1787 GESVESGTVTVSAAGAE
-1802 NYAENTVQETAGSK
+1802 NYAENTVQETAESK
-1816 TATIEAEPTGI
+1816 TATIEVKPTGI
-1827 AVRETASVGCDG
+1827 AVQETASVGCDST
-1839 IVTLEL
+1839 VTLEL
-1845 QVEPPAAGANKTIRV
+1845 RVEPPAAGANKTIQV

-1865 RLFEV
+1865 HLFNVPTSVE
-1870 KQNNATV
+1870 
-1877 TQVTTDEEGKA
+1877 TDENGKA